1 MAIKLVELKQLG
13 KETNETI
20 ISAKNEWISFLD
32 FSAELYRYSTKNKV
46 YMYAQRPDATAV
58 ASSKTWNNR
67 MMRWIKKGSK
77 GIGYIVHSNNRDHVE
92 YVFDISDT
100 MGIKG
105 LSGIEPHK
113 WRMNSDDRDQSVP
126 YLIERYHPTLE
137 TVNTPTLKDAV
148 NGYVNDYCNEIRED
162 GDFSN
167 ETQYLIGSEDQWKEF
182 ENELS
187 RLIASSSAYLIGRRC
202 GFEKDEL
209 ESLAE
214 DIDISVFEKYNTDSE
229 MLLNKVGSHIDDIS
243 TDFLRDLGTWVD
255 KKHEREKR
263 NEQRQNSIH
272 KSRGL
277 LSSES
282 GDGRTKLSSEQVRG
296 NALSVD
302 DGTHEADGRNSELQM
317 RDERTSGSDQQTGS
331 RNDGTADEQNDEREW
346 SNRRTESSES
356 DAVAEQV
363 YGDSERSGEDRTG
376 SDSLQILEEPETVNQ
391 LEEVDSQVL
400 IEQFSLFAEDG
411 DTEEKQIEAVRQQA
425 SESIED
431 PLAFLISDKLVEK
444 LLVKITSENKAVRD
458 GVAGRLVVNLSD
470 DEFAESLKSHVGKAY
485 ILNGIGFSVKGR
497 EESEGTYY
505 SLYFAD
511 EGIKIGRG
519 KSSENNYDR
528 LVSWIDAAVMIKGLY
543 SSGRWTTDAVIKSA
557 LTQARMNVAHSI
569 ANTFKES
576 EVFVHIPKDIL
587 EVEDLVMHSWK
598 NKAVAK
604 SISQGLDRVIER
616 GKSPYNEFAKGYKKD
631 YLQLFGDE
639 IIILQNN
646 SELVDTYEI
655 KSSFITD
662 DVCNQIIADYMHP
675 TRANGKFILQEMI
688 EDGREQSAINN
699 KIQAL
704 YGGETNNLF
713 TNVLFMT
720 GLQIKVPFTDDIRIL
735 DWNDVSDRIRTLI
748 EEDKWLDSEEKIQYQ
763 KWHENRERENFFE
776 ELVIDGNRCNQIDT
790 WESDNHTY
798 VIGNSIDDTDFY
810 FASVSGIEGDLI
822 QGSATFEYDRQPS
835 RERVESDY
843 IDLMAERDIDA
854 HEAEFGADGSR
865 NFPHREENRE
875 QIPQDVIDDEL
886 CSGSNFVNGKKRI
899 YEQFQKGMS
908 DKENADFLKH
918 EYGIGGS
925 SIIANHHDYEQNHD
939 SKGILII
946 KKSQDSFEER
956 ARLLLNW
963 GNVAVRIKE
972 LINLGLYASEEEIA
986 TWAERP
992 SEDVKQISVE
1002 EDVSD
1007 TDFINDEITVDSQA
1021 FSNSN
1026 EAIFRFANNC
1036 DLYLA
1041 RNDDEYTY
1049 TIYYNGIEIFS
1060 ASDSVD
1066 ETNEDAYDEVYD
1078 IRKEHIKILGSV
1090 MESCVYGKMDID
1102 IWLNNF
1108 KTCQQSEDKKNFEN
1122 LKYDIVAYSELEKGD
1137 LIKDIGSEDD
1147 HIWEVTEI
1155 NDTEIALK
1163 DLDAE
1168 TFGGILAGVSRSLI
1182 YNGWQNIPARRI
1194 LQNDNVIDVQA
1205 NEVDAALNSSNE
1217 EYTPVEETENEIL
1230 PQEQIEI
1237 TKVDQP
1243 VPSKVNY
1250 EITDELLGVGDK
1262 RTKYQWNAEA
1272 IKTLKKIES
1281 EGRSA
1286 TEEEQKI
1293 LSKYVGWG
1301 GLSEVFDPSKKS
1313 WNREYKELQNI
1324 LTDSEYSAASE
1335 STLTA
1340 YYTQPVVIKAIYE
1353 ALHNMG
1359 FEKGNILEPSM
1370 GTGNFFGLLPKEFEK
1385 SKLYGVEKD
1394 SLTGR
1399 IAQQLYPNATVKV
1412 CGYEESN
1419 YSDSFFDVA
1428 VGNVPFGN
1436 FQVYDRQYNKLH
1448 FMIHD
1453 YFFAKTVDQLRT
1465 GGIMAFITSSGTMDK
1480 ENSTARKYLAERCDL
1495 LGAIRLPNNAFKANA
1510 GTEVTSDIIF
1520 LKKRETLNP
1529 NIESWVDV
1537 STERNGLTYN
1547 SYFVEHPEM
1556 VLGTIKEVSG
1566 QFGMTLTCEPNT
1578 ETSLEEQLRSAI
1590 KNING
1595 SYEETV
1601 LTTNDNDLD
1610 NVDETVHT
1618 IPADD
1623 NVQNFSF
1630 CEKEGKLYYRKDS
1643 VMEEWKGNKTAEER
1657 IRGLIKVRD
1666 AVKELI
1672 EAQVENID
1680 DEGLKK
1686 YQEVLNTEYDTYTK
1700 KYGLLSSVG
1709 NRNAFKED
1717 ANYPL
1722 LLSLENLDDDG
1733 NLVSKADL
1741 FTKRTISRYEPVTS
1755 CETSNEAMILS
1766 LNEKAQIDL
1775 EYMSQLC
1782 GKSEETMIEDLKGI
1796 IYQDPKTK
1804 KWQTKDEYLSGN
1816 IKEKLS
1822 MAQYYAESDEKWQAN
1837 VDALEKAM
1845 PKRVE
1850 AAELEVKLGATWVDD
1865 RYYTEF
1871 LHEKLNA
1878 MSWQRLDVTY
1888 SEISNEFVVD
1898 GFRRGD
1904 ALYTATYG
1912 TGRMNAVDVFEN
1924 AINFKSPKV
1933 YDKVDDRSIFNAK
1946 ETMLINQKMNMFRQ
1960 EFKDWIFADQE
1971 RRDRLVDKYNERFNT
1986 TRPREYDGS
1995 HLIFPNMNPSIK
2007 LRPHQLDAAAH
2018 VLYGDNTMLAHV
2030 VGAGKTYEMIASCME
2045 SERLGLS
2052 QKALFVVPNHLTE
2065 QWGADFLKLYPS
2077 AKVLVAKKTDFTPQ
2091 NRKAFC
2097 ARIATGNYDAIIIG
2111 HTQFERIPLS
2121 NERQESYLRAQIDE
2135 ITNAIQSES
2144 SPYGGKKASV
2154 KALERTKRGIER
2166 RLKKLLDTKKDQI
2179 VTFEQLG
2186 IDRLFVDEAHNYKN
2200 GFLYTKMQN
2209 VAGINNSESNK
2220 ASDMLLKCRY
2230 MDEKTGGK
2238 GIVFATGTPIS
2249 NSMTELYIM
2258 QNYLQHDLLK
2268 RMHISSFDEWA
2279 SVFGETETGIELAP
2293 EGTGYRM
2300 KTRFS
2305 KFYNIPELMSVVKE
2319 SFDIKTSD
2327 QLKLPVPDAEYTN
2340 VELLPSEFQNIYV
2353 KDLADRAEAV
2363 RNGSVDNSIDNMLK
2377 ITNDGRKIALD
2388 QRMIDASTGDYEDSK
2403 VDACAENAYAIYE
2416 KTRDQ
2421 KSAQV
2426 IFCDLST
2433 PKADGTFNVYDE
2445 MKKKLI
2451 EKGVKEEEIE
2461 FIHSADTEKKKT
2473 ELFRKVNTGDVR
2485 ILIGSTAKMGAGTNI
2500 QNKLIALHHLDIG
2513 WRPSDLEQREGR
2525 IIRQGNENEKVY
2537 IYRYV
2542 TKNTFDAY
2550 MWQLIENKQK
2560 FISQIMTSKSPAR
2573 TCNDVD
2579 ETALSYAEVKA
2590 LATGNPLIKEKM
2602 EIDVDVEKLKLL
2614 KKSFQQAK
2622 WQMESEVKSRYPVEI
2637 AQRTQTV
2644 EDIRCDLN
2652 AYRKFKDNN
2661 EDFEITLL
2669 DRKYTDKEEAG
2680 TEIIKICDSFG
2691 LQIEG
2696 HWQQIGSYHGFDVA
2710 VKSSTYGEGFSYSV
2724 GLQGKKFYNGQL
2736 NRRSKKE
2743 NISRIDSIFETIETR
2758 MNSEKKLLTEAEH
2771 NLEVARIEVTKPF
2784 AQEEELQKK
2793 LARQV
2798 ELNDLLSMDNTS
2810 EEESQDEE
2818 PKALD
2823 LIESH
2828 QFEADD
2834 DDATVEFENM
2844 ILYVTR
2850 TEQDEAKVD
2859 YFVNDRES
2867 GCMTDC
2873 GSWFDDCNVTADL
2886 KEAVKSVIKDK
2897 DITEQILSVNDG
2909 DRFEEITGTLPV
2921 RQSGGQSM

>member
-20 ISAKNEWISFLD
+20 TSEKNEWISFLD

-137 TVNTPTLKDAV
+137 TENTPTLKDAV

-167 ETQYLIGSEDQWKEF
+167 ETQYLIGKEEQWKEF

-202 GFEKDEL
+202 GFDKEEL
-209 ESLAE
+209 DSLAD

-272 KSRGL
+272 ESRGL

-296 NALSVD
+296 NALPVD

-317 RDERTSGSDQQTGS
+317 RDERTSGSDQQTG
-331 RNDGTADEQNDEREW
+331 RQNDGTADEQNDEREW
-346 SNRRTESSES
+346 SNRRTEGSGS

-376 SDSLQILEEPETVNQ
+376 SDSIQILEEPETVNQ

-400 IEQFSLFAEDG
+400 IEQFSLFSEDG
-411 DTEEKQIEAVRQQA
+411 DTEEKQIETVRQQA

-431 PLAFLISDKLVEK
+431 PLAFLISDELVEK

-458 GVAGRLVVNLSD
+458 GVAGRLVLNLSD

-497 EESEGTYY
+497 EEREGTYY
-505 SLYFAD
+505 SLFFAD

-528 LVSWIDAAVMIKGLY
+528 LVSWSDAAVMIKGLY

-576 EVFVHIPKDIL
+576 EVFAHIPKDIL

-655 KSSFITD
+655 KSSFVTD

-688 EDGREQSAINN
+688 EDGRKQSAINN

-776 ELVIDGNRCNQIDT
+776 EVVIDGNRCNQIDT

-875 QIPQDVIDDEL
+875 QIPQDVIDDLL
-886 CSGSNFVNGKKRI
+886 CSGSGFENGKKRI
-899 YEQFQKGMS
+899 FEQFKKGMS
-908 DKENADFLKH
+908 AKENADFLKH
-918 EYGIGGS
+918 EYGIGGAS
-925 SIIANHHDYEQNHD
+925 YIDNHDDYEQNHD
-939 SKGILII
+939 AKGILII

-1002 EDVSD
+1002 EDASD

-1078 IRKEHIKILGSV
+1078 IRKEHIKILDSV
-1090 MESCVYGKMDID
+1090 MESCAYGKMDID

-1108 KTCQQSEDKKNFEN
+1108 KACQQSEEKKNFEN

-1205 NEVDAALNSSNE
+1205 NEIDASLNSSNE

-1243 VPSKVNY
+1243 VPSKINY
-1250 EITDELLGVGDK
+1250 EITNELLGVGDK
-1262 RTKYQWNAEA
+1262 RTKYQWNADA

-1301 GLSEVFDPSKKS
+1301 GLSEVFDPSKTS

-1340 YYTQPVVIKAIYE
+1340 YYTQPVVITAIYE

-1537 STERNGLTYN
+1537 STDRNGLTYN
-1547 SYFVEHPEM
+1547 SYFVDHPEM
-1556 VLGTIKEVSG
+1556 VLGTMKEVSG
-1566 QFGMTLTCEPNT
+1566 QFGMTLTCEPDT

-1630 CEKEGKLYYRKDS
+1630 CEKDGKLYYRKDS

-1680 DEGLKK
+1680 DEGLKQ

-1700 KYGLLSSVG
+1700 KYGLLSSAG

-1960 EFKDWIFADQE
+1960 EFKDWIFADQD
-1971 RRDRLVDKYNERFNT
+1971 RRDKLVDKYNERFNT

-2007 LRPHQLDAAAH
+2007 LRPHQLDAVAH

-2097 ARIATGNYDAIIIG
+2097 ARIATGNYDAVIIG

-2144 SPYGGKKASV
+2144 SPYGGQKASV

-2209 VAGINNSESNK
+2209 VAGINNTESNK

-2403 VDACAENAYAIYE
+2403 VEACAENAYAIYE

-2622 WQMESEVKSRYPVEI
+2622 WQMESEIKSRYPVEI

-2644 EDIRCDLN
+2644 EDICCDLN
-2652 AYRKFKDNN
+2652 AYRKFKDND

-2669 DRKYTDKEEAG
+2669 DRKYTNKEEAG
-2680 TEIIKICDSFG
+2680 AEIIKICDSFG

-2771 NLEVARIEVTKPF
+2771 NLEVARVEVTKPF

-2818 PKALD
+2818 PNAVD
-2823 LIESH
+2823 LFESH
-2828 QFEADD
+2828 QFEADVD
-2834 DDATVEFENM
+2834 DVTVEFENM
-2844 ILYVTR
+2844 ILYITR
-2850 TEQDEAKVD
+2850 TEQDAAKVD
-2859 YFVNDRES
+2859 YYINNKDT
-2867 GCMTDC
+2867 GCMEDC

-2886 KEAVKSVIKDK
+2886 KEAVKAVIKDK
-2897 DITEQILSVNDG
+2897 DITEQILSVNEG

>member
-20 ISAKNEWISFLD
+20 TSAKNEWISFLD

-137 TVNTPTLKDAV
+137 TENTPTLKDAV
-148 NGYVNDYCNEIRED
+148 NGYVNDYCEEIRED

-167 ETQYLIGSEDQWKEF
+167 ETQYLIGSENQWKEF

-202 GFEKDEL
+202 GFDKEEL
-209 ESLAE
+209 ESLAD

-272 KSRGL
+272 ESRGL

-296 NALSVD
+296 NALPVD

-317 RDERTSGSDQQTGS
+317 RDERTSGSDQQTGR

-346 SNRRTESSES
+346 SNRRTEGSES

-400 IEQFSLFAEDG
+400 IEQFSLFEEDG
-411 DTEEKQIEAVRQQA
+411 DTEEKQIETVRQQA

-431 PLAFLISDKLVEK
+431 PLAFLISDELVEK

-458 GVAGRLVVNLSD
+458 GVAGRLVLNLSD

-497 EESEGTYY
+497 EENEGTRY
-505 SLYFAD
+505 SLFFSD

-519 KSSENNYDR
+519 NSSENNYDR
-528 LVSWIDAAVMIKGLY
+528 LVSWSDAAVMIKDLY

-604 SISQGLDRVIER
+604 SISQGLDKVIEK

-763 KWHENRERENFFE
+763 KWHENRVTDNENKPWAKRPSAE
-776 ELVIDGNRCNQIDT
+776 T
-790 WESDNHTY
+790 ES
-798 VIGNSIDDTDFY
+798 SR
-810 FASVSGIEGDLI
+810 IE
-822 QGSATFEYDRQPS
+822 
-835 RERVESDY
+835 
-843 IDLMAERDIDA
+843 
-854 HEAEFGADGSR
+854 
-865 NFPHREENRE
+865 E
-875 QIPQDVIDDEL
+875 QIPQDVIDDL
-886 CSGSNFVNGKKRI
+886 LRSGSGFEKGKKRI
-899 YEQFQKGMS
+899 FEQFQKGMS

-918 EYGIGGS
+918 EYGIGGAS
-925 SIIANHHDYEQNHD
+925 YIDNHDDYEQNHD
-939 SKGILII
+939 AKGILII

-963 GNVAVRIKE
+963 RNVAVRIKE

-992 SEDVKQISVE
+992 SDAVEQITE

-1078 IRKEHIKILGSV
+1078 IRKDHIEILGSV
-1090 MESCVYGKMDID
+1090 MESCVYGKMDIG

-1108 KTCQQSEDKKNFEN
+1108 KTCQQSENKKNFEN

-1137 LIKDIGSEDD
+1137 LIKDIGSDDD
-1147 HIWEVTEI
+1147 HTWEVTEI
-1155 NDTEIALK
+1155 DDTEITLK
-1163 DLDAE
+1163 DIDAE

-1217 EYTPVEETENEIL
+1217 EYTPVEETESEIL

-1262 RTKYQWNAEA
+1262 RTKYQWNADA

-1301 GLSEVFDPSKKS
+1301 GLSEVFDPSKTS
-1313 WNREYKELQNI
+1313 WNSEYKELQNI

-1340 YYTQPVVIKAIYE
+1340 YYTQPVVVKAIYE

-1529 NIESWVDV
+1529 NIDSWVDV
-1537 STERNGLTYN
+1537 STDRNGLTYN
-1547 SYFVEHPEM
+1547 SYFVDHPEM
-1556 VLGTIKEVSG
+1556 VLGTMKEVSG
-1566 QFGMTLTCEPNT
+1566 QFGMTLTCEPDT

-1680 DEGLKK
+1680 DEGLKQH
-1686 YQEVLNTEYDTYTK
+1686 QEVLNTEYDTYTK
-1700 KYGLLSSVG
+1700 KYGLLSSAG

-1766 LNEKAQIDL
+1766 LNEKAKIDL

-1782 GKSEETMIEDLKGI
+1782 GRSEETMIEDLKGI

-1804 KWQTKDEYLSGN
+1804 EWQTKDEYLSGN

-1822 MAQYYAESDEKWQAN
+1822 MAQYYAESDEKWQEN

-1850 AAELEVKLGATWVDD
+1850 ASELEVKLGATWVDD

-2007 LRPHQLDAAAH
+2007 LRPHQLDAVAH

-2097 ARIATGNYDAIIIG
+2097 ARIATGNYDAVIIG

-2135 ITNAIQSES
+2135 ITNAIQSEC
-2144 SPYGGKKASV
+2144 SPFGGQKASV

-2209 VAGINNSESNK
+2209 VAGINNTESNK

-2268 RMHISSFDEWA
+2268 RLHISSFDEWA

-2327 QLKLPVPDAEYTN
+2327 QLELPVPDAEYTN

-2353 KDLADRAEAV
+2353 KNLADRAEAV
-2363 RNGSVDNSIDNMLK
+2363 RSGGVDNSIDNMLK

-2388 QRMIDASTGDYEDSK
+2388 QRMIDASAGDYENSK
-2403 VDACAENAYAIYE
+2403 VEACAENAYAIYE

-2421 KSAQV
+2421 RSAQV

-2433 PKADGTFNVYDE
+2433 PKADGSFNVYDE
-2445 MKKKLI
+2445 MKKKLT

-2473 ELFRKVNTGDVR
+2473 ELFRKVNTGEVR

-2622 WQMESEVKSRYPVEI
+2622 WQMESEIKSRYPVEI

-2644 EDIRCDLN
+2644 EDICCDLN
-2652 AYRKFKDNN
+2652 AYRKFKDND

-2669 DRKYTDKEEAG
+2669 DRKYTNKEEAG
-2680 TEIIKICDSFG
+2680 AEIIKICDSFG

-2710 VKSSTYGEGFSYSV
+2710 VKSSTYVEGFSYSV

-2743 NISRIDSIFETIETR
+2743 NISRIDSIFDTIETR
-2758 MNSEKKLLTEAEH
+2758 MNSEKRLLKEAEH

-2798 ELNDLLSMDNTS
+2798 ELNDLLSMENTS

-2818 PKALD
+2818 PKAID

-2834 DDATVEFENM
+2834 DDVTVEFEKM
-2844 ILYVTR
+2844 ILYLTR
-2850 TEQDEAKVD
+2850 TEEDPAKVD
-2859 YFVNDRES
+2859 YYFNDRET
-2867 GCMTDC
+2867 GCMKDC
-2873 GSWFDDCNVTADL
+2873 GSWFDDYYFSANL
-2886 KEAVKSVIKDK
+2886 KEAVKAVIKDK
-2897 DITEQILSVNDG
+2897 DITEQILSVNNG

>member
-20 ISAKNEWISFLD
+20 TSAKNEWISFLD

-167 ETQYLIGSEDQWKEF
+167 ETQYLIGSENQWKEF

-202 GFEKDEL
+202 GFDKEEL
-209 ESLAE
+209 DSLAD

-272 KSRGL
+272 ESRGL

-317 RDERTSGSDQQTGS
+317 RDERTSGSDQQTGR

-346 SNRRTESSES
+346 SNRGTEGSES

-400 IEQFSLFAEDG
+400 IEQFSLFEEDG
-411 DTEEKQIEAVRQQA
+411 DTEEKQIETVRQQA

-431 PLAFLISDKLVEK
+431 PLAFLISDELVEK
-444 LLVKITSENKAVRD
+444 FLVKITSENKAVRD
-458 GVAGRLVVNLSD
+458 GVAGRLVLNLSD

-497 EESEGTYY
+497 EESEGSYY
-505 SLYFAD
+505 SLFFAD

-528 LVSWIDAAVMIKGLY
+528 LVSWSDAAVMIKGLY

-576 EVFVHIPKDIL
+576 EVFAHIPKDIL

-688 EDGREQSAINN
+688 EDGREQEAINN

-704 YGGETNNLF
+704 YGGKTNNLF

-748 EEDKWLDSEEKIQYQ
+748 NEDRWLDSEEKIQYQ
-763 KWHENRERENFFE
+763 KWHENRFTDNENKPWAKRPSAE
-776 ELVIDGNRCNQIDT
+776 
-790 WESDNHTY
+790 
-798 VIGNSIDDTDFY
+798 TD
-810 FASVSGIEGDLI
+810 SSRIE
-822 QGSATFEYDRQPS
+822 
-835 RERVESDY
+835 
-843 IDLMAERDIDA
+843 
-854 HEAEFGADGSR
+854 
-865 NFPHREENRE
+865 E

-925 SIIANHHDYEQNHD
+925 SIIANHLDYSQDHDA
-939 SKGILII
+939 KGILIT
-946 KKSQDSFEER
+946 KRSEDSFDER

-963 GNVAVRIKE
+963 RNVAVRIKE

-986 TWAERP
+986 SWAERP
-992 SEDVKQISVE
+992 SEAVEQITE

-1007 TDFINDEITVDSQA
+1007 TDFINDEITVDSQS
-1021 FSNSN
+1021 FSNNN

-1194 LQNDNVIDVQA
+1194 LQNNNVIDVQA

-1262 RTKYQWNAEA
+1262 RTKYQWNADA
-1272 IKTLKKIES
+1272 VKTLKKIEK

-1301 GLSEVFDPSKKS
+1301 GLSEVFDPSKTS
-1313 WNREYKELQNI
+1313 WNREYKELQSI

-1370 GTGNFFGLLPKEFEK
+1370 GTGNFFGLLPKEFEN

-1537 STERNGLTYN
+1537 STDRNGLTYN
-1547 SYFVEHPEM
+1547 SYFVDHPEM
-1556 VLGTIKEVSG
+1556 VLGMMKEVSG
-1566 QFGMTLTCEPNT
+1566 QFGMTLTCEPDT

-1630 CEKEGKLYYRKDS
+1630 CEKDGKLYYRKDS

-1680 DEGLKK
+1680 DEGLKQ

-1700 KYGLLSSVG
+1700 KYGLLSSAG

-2007 LRPHQLDAAAH
+2007 LRPHQLDAVAH

-2097 ARIATGNYDAIIIG
+2097 ARIATGNYDAVIIG

-2144 SPYGGKKASV
+2144 SPFGGQKASV

-2209 VAGINNSESNK
+2209 VAGINNTESNK

-2622 WQMESEVKSRYPVEI
+2622 WQMESEIKSRYPVEI

-2644 EDIRCDLN
+2644 EDICCDLN
-2652 AYRKFKDNN
+2652 AYRKFKDND

-2669 DRKYTDKEEAG
+2669 DRKYTNKEEAG
-2680 TEIIKICDSFG
+2680 AEIIKICDSFG
-2691 LQIEG
+2691 LQIDG
-2696 HWQQIGSYHGFDVA
+2696 HWQQIGSYHGFEVA

-2771 NLEVARIEVTKPF
+2771 NLEVARVEVTKPF

-2818 PKALD
+2818 PNAVD

-2828 QFEADD
+2828 QFEADVD
-2834 DDATVEFENM
+2834 DVTIEFENM
-2844 ILYVTR
+2844 ILYITR
-2850 TEQDEAKVD
+2850 TEQDAAKVD
-2859 YFVNDRES
+2859 YYINNKDT
-2867 GCMTDC
+2867 GCMEDC

-2886 KEAVKSVIKDK
+2886 KEAVKAVIKGK
-2897 DITEQILSVNDG
+2897 DITEQILSVNEG

>member
-20 ISAKNEWISFLD
+20 TSAKNEWISFLD

-167 ETQYLIGSEDQWKEF
+167 ETQYLIGSENQWKEF

-202 GFEKDEL
+202 GFDNEEL
-209 ESLAE
+209 DSLAD

-272 KSRGL
+272 ESRGL

-296 NALSVD
+296 NALPVD

-317 RDERTSGSDQQTGS
+317 RDERTSGSDQQTG
-331 RNDGTADEQNDEREW
+331 RQNDGTADEQNDEREW
-346 SNRRTESSES
+346 SNRRTEGSES
-356 DAVAEQV
+356 DAVAKQV

-400 IEQFSLFAEDG
+400 IEQFSLFSEDG
-411 DTEEKQIEAVRQQA
+411 DTEEKQIETVRQQA

-431 PLAFLISDKLVEK
+431 PLAFLISDELVEK

-458 GVAGRLVVNLSD
+458 GVAGRLVLNLSD

-497 EESEGTYY
+497 EEREGTYY
-505 SLYFAD
+505 SLFFAD

-528 LVSWIDAAVMIKGLY
+528 LVSWSDAAVMIKGLY
-543 SSGRWTTDAVIKSA
+543 SSGRWTTDAVINSA

-576 EVFVHIPKDIL
+576 EVFAHIPKDIL

-646 SELVDTYEI
+646 SKLVDTYEI
-655 KSSFITD
+655 KSSFVTD

-776 ELVIDGNRCNQIDT
+776 EVVIDGNRCNQIDT

-875 QIPQDVIDDEL
+875 QIPQDVIDDLL
-886 CSGSNFVNGKKRI
+886 CSGSGFENGKKRI
-899 YEQFQKGMS
+899 FEQFKKGMS

-918 EYGIGGS
+918 EYGIGGAS
-925 SIIANHHDYEQNHD
+925 YIDNHDDYEQNHD
-939 SKGILII
+939 AKGILII

-1002 EDVSD
+1002 ED
-1007 TDFINDEITVDSQA
+1007 
-1021 FSNSN
+1021 
-1026 EAIFRFANNC
+1026 
-1036 DLYLA
+1036 
-1041 RNDDEYTY
+1041 
-1049 TIYYNGIEIFS
+1049 
-1060 ASDSVD
+1060 
-1066 ETNEDAYDEVYD
+1066 
-1078 IRKEHIKILGSV
+1078 
-1090 MESCVYGKMDID
+1090 
-1102 IWLNNF
+1102 
-1108 KTCQQSEDKKNFEN
+1108 
-1122 LKYDIVAYSELEKGD
+1122 
-1137 LIKDIGSEDD
+1137 
-1147 HIWEVTEI
+1147 
-1155 NDTEIALK
+1155 
-1163 DLDAE
+1163 
-1168 TFGGILAGVSRSLI
+1168 
-1182 YNGWQNIPARRI
+1182 
-1194 LQNDNVIDVQA
+1194 
-1205 NEVDAALNSSNE
+1205 AALNSSNE
-1217 EYTPVEETENEIL
+1217 DYTPVEETEIEIL

-1262 RTKYQWNAEA
+1262 RTKYQWNIDAV
-1272 IKTLKKIES
+1272 KTLKKIES

-1301 GLSEVFDPSKKS
+1301 GLSEVFDPSKTS

-1370 GTGNFFGLLPKEFEK
+1370 GTGNFFGLLPKAFEK

-1537 STERNGLTYN
+1537 STDRNGLTYN
-1547 SYFVEHPEM
+1547 SYFVDHPEM
-1556 VLGTIKEVSG
+1556 VLGTMKEVSG
-1566 QFGMTLTCEPNT
+1566 QFGMTLTCEPDT

-1630 CEKEGKLYYRKDS
+1630 CEKDGKLYYRKDS

-1672 EAQVENID
+1672 ETQVENID
-1680 DEGLKK
+1680 DEGLKQ

-1700 KYGLLSSVG
+1700 KYGLLSSAG

-2007 LRPHQLDAAAH
+2007 LRPHQLDAVAH

-2097 ARIATGNYDAIIIG
+2097 ARIATGNYDAVIIG

-2144 SPYGGKKASV
+2144 SPFGGQKASV

-2209 VAGINNSESNK
+2209 VAGINNTESNK

-2403 VDACAENAYAIYE
+2403 VEACAENAYAIYE

-2622 WQMESEVKSRYPVEI
+2622 WQMESEIKSRYPVEI

-2644 EDIRCDLN
+2644 EDICCDLN
-2652 AYRKFKDNN
+2652 AYRKFKDND

-2669 DRKYTDKEEAG
+2669 DRKYTNKEEAG
-2680 TEIIKICDSFG
+2680 AEIIKICDSFG

-2771 NLEVARIEVTKPF
+2771 NLEVARVEVTKPF

-2818 PKALD
+2818 PNAVD

-2828 QFEADD
+2828 QFEADVD
-2834 DDATVEFENM
+2834 DVTVEFENM
-2844 ILYVTR
+2844 ILYITR
-2850 TEQDEAKVD
+2850 TEQDAAKVD
-2859 YFVNDRES
+2859 YYINNKDT
-2867 GCMTDC
+2867 GCMEDC

-2886 KEAVKSVIKDK
+2886 KEAVKAVIKDK
-2897 DITEQILSVNDG
+2897 DITEQILSVNEG

>member
-20 ISAKNEWISFLD
+20 TSAKNEWISFLD

-137 TVNTPTLKDAV
+137 TENTPTLKDAV
-148 NGYVNDYCNEIRED
+148 NGYVNDYCEEIRED

-167 ETQYLIGSEDQWKEF
+167 ETQYLIGSENQWKEF

-202 GFEKDEL
+202 GFDKEEL
-209 ESLAE
+209 ESLAD

-272 KSRGL
+272 ESRGL

-296 NALSVD
+296 NALPVD

-317 RDERTSGSDQQTGS
+317 RDERTSGSDQQTGR

-346 SNRRTESSES
+346 SNRRTEGSES

-400 IEQFSLFAEDG
+400 IEQFSLFEEDG
-411 DTEEKQIEAVRQQA
+411 DTEEKQIETVRQQA

-431 PLAFLISDKLVEK
+431 PLAFLISDELVEK

-458 GVAGRLVVNLSD
+458 GVAGRLVLNLSD

-497 EESEGTYY
+497 EENEGTRY
-505 SLYFAD
+505 SLFFSD

-519 KSSENNYDR
+519 NSSENNYDR
-528 LVSWIDAAVMIKGLY
+528 LVSWSDAAVMIKDLY

-604 SISQGLDRVIER
+604 SISQGLDKVIEK

-763 KWHENRERENFFE
+763 KWHENRVTDNENKPWAKRPSAE
-776 ELVIDGNRCNQIDT
+776 T
-790 WESDNHTY
+790 ES
-798 VIGNSIDDTDFY
+798 SR
-810 FASVSGIEGDLI
+810 IE
-822 QGSATFEYDRQPS
+822 
-835 RERVESDY
+835 
-843 IDLMAERDIDA
+843 
-854 HEAEFGADGSR
+854 
-865 NFPHREENRE
+865 E
-875 QIPQDVIDDEL
+875 QIPQDVIDDL
-886 CSGSNFVNGKKRI
+886 LRSGSGFEKGKKRI
-899 YEQFQKGMS
+899 FEQFQKGMS

-918 EYGIGGS
+918 EYGIGGAS
-925 SIIANHHDYEQNHD
+925 YIDNHHDYSQDHD
-939 SKGILII
+939 AKGILIT
-946 KKSQDSFEER
+946 KGSQDSFEER
-956 ARLLLNW
+956 TRLLLNW
-963 GNVAVRIKE
+963 SNVAVRIKE
-972 LINLGLYASEEEIA
+972 LINLGLYAGEEEIA

-992 SEDVKQISVE
+992 SDAVEQITE

-1078 IRKEHIKILGSV
+1078 IRKDHIEILGSV

-1108 KTCQQSEDKKNFEN
+1108 KACQQSENKKNFEN

-1137 LIKDIGSEDD
+1137 LIKDIGSDDD
-1147 HIWEVTEI
+1147 HTWEVTEI
-1155 NDTEIALK
+1155 DDTEITLK
-1163 DLDAE
+1163 DIDAE

-1205 NEVDAALNSSNE
+1205 NEVDASLNSSNE

-1262 RTKYQWNAEA
+1262 RTKYQWNADA

-1301 GLSEVFDPSKKS
+1301 GLSEVFDPSKTS

-1537 STERNGLTYN
+1537 STDHNGLTYN
-1547 SYFVEHPEM
+1547 SYFVDHPEM
-1556 VLGTIKEVSG
+1556 VLGTMKEVSG
-1566 QFGMTLTCEPNT
+1566 QFGMTLTCEPDT

-1630 CEKEGKLYYRKDS
+1630 CEKDGKLYYRKDS

-1680 DEGLKK
+1680 DEGLKQ

-1700 KYGLLSSVG
+1700 KYGLLSSAG

-1804 KWQTKDEYLSGN
+1804 RWQTKDEYLSGN

-1822 MAQYYAESDEKWQAN
+1822 MAQYYAENDEKWQAN

-1850 AAELEVKLGATWVDD
+1850 ASELEVKLGATWVDD
-1865 RYYTEF
+1865 SYYTEF

-1960 EFKDWIFADQE
+1960 EFKDWIFADQD

-2007 LRPHQLDAAAH
+2007 LRPHQLDAVAH

-2097 ARIATGNYDAIIIG
+2097 ARIATGNYDAVIIG

-2144 SPYGGKKASV
+2144 SPFGGQKASV

-2209 VAGINNSESNK
+2209 VAGINNTESNK

-2327 QLKLPVPDAEYTN
+2327 QLELPVPDAEYTN

-2363 RNGSVDNSIDNMLK
+2363 RSGGVDNSIDNMLK

-2388 QRMIDASTGDYEDSK
+2388 QRMIDASAGDYENSK
-2403 VDACAENAYAIYE
+2403 VEACAENVYAIYE

-2421 KSAQV
+2421 RSAQV

-2433 PKADGTFNVYDE
+2433 PKADGSFNVYDE
-2445 MKKKLI
+2445 MKKKLT

-2622 WQMESEVKSRYPVEI
+2622 WQMESEIKSKYPVEI

-2652 AYRKFKDNN
+2652 AYRNFKDND

-2669 DRKYTDKEEAG
+2669 DRKYTNEEEAG
-2680 TEIIKICDSFG
+2680 AEIIKICDSFG

-2771 NLEVARIEVTKPF
+2771 NLEVARVEVTKPF

-2818 PKALD
+2818 PKAID

-2834 DDATVEFENM
+2834 DDVTVEFEKM
-2844 ILYVTR
+2844 ILYLTR
-2850 TEQDEAKVD
+2850 TEQDPAKVD
-2859 YFVNDRES
+2859 YYFNDRET
-2867 GCMTDC
+2867 GCMKDC
-2873 GSWFDDCNVTADL
+2873 GSWFDDYYFSANL
-2886 KEAVKSVIKDK
+2886 KEAVKCIIKDK
-2897 DITEQILSVNDG
+2897 DITEQILSVNNG

>member
-20 ISAKNEWISFLD
+20 TSAKNEWISFLN

-137 TVNTPTLKDAV
+137 TENTPTLKDAV

-167 ETQYLIGSEDQWKEF
+167 ETQYLIGKEEQWKEF

-202 GFEKDEL
+202 GFDKEEL
-209 ESLAE
+209 DSLAD

-296 NALSVD
+296 NALPVD

-317 RDERTSGSDQQTGS
+317 RDERTSGSDQQTGR

-346 SNRRTESSES
+346 SNRKTESSES

-376 SDSLQILEEPETVNQ
+376 SDSIQILEEPETVNQ

-400 IEQFSLFAEDG
+400 IEQFSLFSEDG
-411 DTEEKQIEAVRQQA
+411 DTEEKQIETVRQQA

-431 PLAFLISDKLVEK
+431 PLAFLISDELVEK

-458 GVAGRLVVNLSD
+458 GVAGRLVLNLSD

-505 SLYFAD
+505 SLFFAD

-528 LVSWIDAAVMIKGLY
+528 LVSWSDAAVMIKGLY

-576 EVFVHIPKDIL
+576 EVFAHIPKDIL

-655 KSSFITD
+655 KSSFVTD

-776 ELVIDGNRCNQIDT
+776 EVVIDGNRCNQIDT

-810 FASVSGIEGDLI
+810 YASVSGIAGDLI

-875 QIPQDVIDDEL
+875 QIPQDVIDDLL
-886 CSGSNFVNGKKRI
+886 CSGSGFEKGKKRI
-899 YEQFQKGMS
+899 FEQFKKGMS
-908 DKENADFLKH
+908 DKENAYFLKH
-918 EYGIGGS
+918 EYGIGGAS
-925 SIIANHHDYEQNHD
+925 YIDNHDDYEQNHD
-939 SKGILII
+939 AKGILII

-1002 EDVSD
+1002 EDASD

-1495 LGAIRLPNNAFKANA
+1495 LGAVRLPNNAFKANA

-1537 STERNGLTYN
+1537 STDHNGLTYN
-1547 SYFVEHPEM
+1547 SYFVDHPEM
-1556 VLGTIKEVSG
+1556 VLGKMKEVSG
-1566 QFGMTLTCEPNT
+1566 QFGMTLTCEPDT

-1595 SYEETV
+1595 RYEETV
-1601 LTTNDNDLD
+1601 LSTNDNDLD

-1630 CEKEGKLYYRKDS
+1630 CEKDGKLYYRKDS

-1680 DEGLKK
+1680 DEGLKQ

-1775 EYMSQLC
+1775 EYMSKLC

-1804 KWQTKDEYLSGN
+1804 RWQTKDEYLSGN

-1822 MAQYYAESDEKWQAN
+1822 MAQYYAESDEKWQEN

-1850 AAELEVKLGATWVDD
+1850 ASELEVKLGATWVDD

-1960 EFKDWIFADQE
+1960 EFKDWIFADQD

-2007 LRPHQLDAAAH
+2007 LRPHQLDAVAH

-2097 ARIATGNYDAIIIG
+2097 ARIATGNYDAVIIG

-2144 SPYGGKKASV
+2144 SPFGGQKASV

-2209 VAGINNSESNK
+2209 VAGINNTESNK

-2363 RNGSVDNSIDNMLK
+2363 RSGGVDNSIDNMLK

-2388 QRMIDASTGDYEDSK
+2388 QRMIDASAGDYENSK
-2403 VDACAENAYAIYE
+2403 VEACAENAYAIYE

-2421 KSAQV
+2421 RSAQV

-2433 PKADGTFNVYDE
+2433 PKADGSFNVYDE
-2445 MKKKLI
+2445 MKKKLT

-2622 WQMESEVKSRYPVEI
+2622 WQMESEIKSRYPVEI

-2644 EDIRCDLN
+2644 EDICCDLN
-2652 AYRKFKDNN
+2652 AYRKFKDND

-2669 DRKYTDKEEAG
+2669 DRKYTNKEEAG
-2680 TEIIKICDSFG
+2680 AEIIKICDSFG

-2771 NLEVARIEVTKPF
+2771 NLEVARVEVTKPF

-2818 PKALD
+2818 PNAVD

-2828 QFEADD
+2828 QFEADVD
-2834 DDATVEFENM
+2834 DVTVEFENM
-2844 ILYVTR
+2844 ILYITR
-2850 TEQDEAKVD
+2850 TEQDAAKVD
-2859 YFVNDRES
+2859 YYINNKDT
-2867 GCMTDC
+2867 GCMEDC

-2886 KEAVKSVIKDK
+2886 KEAVKAVIKDK
-2897 DITEQILSVNDG
+2897 DITEQILSVNEG

>member
-20 ISAKNEWISFLD
+20 TSAKNEWISFLD

-113 WRMNSDDRDQSVP
+113 WRMNSDDRYQSVP

-167 ETQYLIGSEDQWKEF
+167 ETQYLIGSENQWKEF

-202 GFEKDEL
+202 GFDNEEL
-209 ESLAE
+209 DSLAD

-296 NALSVD
+296 NALPVD

-317 RDERTSGSDQQTGS
+317 RDERTSGSDQQTGR

-346 SNRRTESSES
+346 SNRRTEGSES
-356 DAVAEQV
+356 DAVAKQV

-400 IEQFSLFAEDG
+400 IEQFSLFSEDG
-411 DTEEKQIEAVRQQA
+411 DTEEKQIETVRQQA

-431 PLAFLISDKLVEK
+431 PLAFLISDELVEK

-458 GVAGRLVVNLSD
+458 GVAGRLVLNLSD

-497 EESEGTYY
+497 EEREGTYY
-505 SLYFAD
+505 SLFFAD

-528 LVSWIDAAVMIKGLY
+528 LVSWSDAAVMIKGLY

-604 SISQGLDRVIER
+604 SISQGLDKVIER

-655 KSSFITD
+655 KSSFVTD

-776 ELVIDGNRCNQIDT
+776 EVVIDGNRCNQIDT

-875 QIPQDVIDDEL
+875 QIPQDVIDDLL
-886 CSGSNFVNGKKRI
+886 CSGSGFENGKKRI
-899 YEQFQKGMS
+899 FEQFKKGMS

-918 EYGIGGS
+918 EYGIGGAS
-925 SIIANHHDYEQNHD
+925 YIDNHDDYEQNHD
-939 SKGILII
+939 AKGILII

-1002 EDVSD
+1002 ED
-1007 TDFINDEITVDSQA
+1007 
-1021 FSNSN
+1021 
-1026 EAIFRFANNC
+1026 
-1036 DLYLA
+1036 
-1041 RNDDEYTY
+1041 
-1049 TIYYNGIEIFS
+1049 
-1060 ASDSVD
+1060 
-1066 ETNEDAYDEVYD
+1066 
-1078 IRKEHIKILGSV
+1078 
-1090 MESCVYGKMDID
+1090 
-1102 IWLNNF
+1102 
-1108 KTCQQSEDKKNFEN
+1108 
-1122 LKYDIVAYSELEKGD
+1122 
-1137 LIKDIGSEDD
+1137 
-1147 HIWEVTEI
+1147 
-1155 NDTEIALK
+1155 
-1163 DLDAE
+1163 
-1168 TFGGILAGVSRSLI
+1168 
-1182 YNGWQNIPARRI
+1182 
-1194 LQNDNVIDVQA
+1194 
-1205 NEVDAALNSSNE
+1205 AALNSSNE
-1217 EYTPVEETENEIL
+1217 DYTPVEETEIEIL

-1262 RTKYQWNAEA
+1262 RTKYQWNIDAV
-1272 IKTLKKIES
+1272 KTLKKIES

-1301 GLSEVFDPSKKS
+1301 GLSEVFDPSKTS

-1370 GTGNFFGLLPKEFEK
+1370 GTGNFFGLLPKAFEK

-1537 STERNGLTYN
+1537 STDRNGLTYN
-1547 SYFVEHPEM
+1547 SYFVDHPEM
-1556 VLGTIKEVSG
+1556 VLGTMKEVSG
-1566 QFGMTLTCEPNT
+1566 QFGMTLTCEPDT

-1630 CEKEGKLYYRKDS
+1630 CEKDGKLYYRKDS

-1672 EAQVENID
+1672 ETQVENID
-1680 DEGLKK
+1680 DEGLKQ

-1700 KYGLLSSVG
+1700 KYGLLSSAG

-1878 MSWQRLDVTY
+1878 MSWQSLDVTY

-2007 LRPHQLDAAAH
+2007 LRPHQLDAVAH

-2097 ARIATGNYDAIIIG
+2097 ARIATGNYDAVIIG

-2144 SPYGGKKASV
+2144 SPFGGQKASV

-2209 VAGINNSESNK
+2209 VAGINNTESNK

-2403 VDACAENAYAIYE
+2403 VEACAENAYAIYE

-2622 WQMESEVKSRYPVEI
+2622 WQMESEIKSRYPVEI

-2644 EDIRCDLN
+2644 EDICCDLN
-2652 AYRKFKDNN
+2652 AYRKFKDND

-2669 DRKYTDKEEAG
+2669 DRKYTNKEEAG
-2680 TEIIKICDSFG
+2680 AEIIKICDSFG

-2771 NLEVARIEVTKPF
+2771 NLEVARVEVTKPF

-2818 PKALD
+2818 PNAVD

-2828 QFEADD
+2828 QFEADVD
-2834 DDATVEFENM
+2834 DVTVEFENM
-2844 ILYVTR
+2844 ILYITR
-2850 TEQDEAKVD
+2850 TEQDAAKVD
-2859 YFVNDRES
+2859 YYINNKDT
-2867 GCMTDC
+2867 GCMEDC

-2886 KEAVKSVIKDK
+2886 KEAVKAVIKDK
-2897 DITEQILSVNDG
+2897 DITEQILSVNEG

>member
-20 ISAKNEWISFLD
+20 TSAKNEWISFLD

-167 ETQYLIGSEDQWKEF
+167 ETQYLIGSENQWKEF

-202 GFEKDEL
+202 GFDNEEL
-209 ESLAE
+209 DSLAD

-272 KSRGL
+272 ESRGL

-296 NALSVD
+296 NALPVD

-317 RDERTSGSDQQTGS
+317 RDERTSGSDQQTG
-331 RNDGTADEQNDEREW
+331 RQNDGTADEQNDEREW
-346 SNRRTESSES
+346 SNRRTEGSES
-356 DAVAEQV
+356 DAVAKQV

-400 IEQFSLFAEDG
+400 IEQFSLFSEDG
-411 DTEEKQIEAVRQQA
+411 DTEEKQIETVRQQA

-431 PLAFLISDKLVEK
+431 PLAFLISDELVEK

-458 GVAGRLVVNLSD
+458 GVAGRLVLNLSD

-497 EESEGTYY
+497 EEREGTYY
-505 SLYFAD
+505 SLFFAD

-528 LVSWIDAAVMIKGLY
+528 LVSWSDAAVMIKGLY
-543 SSGRWTTDAVIKSA
+543 SSGRWTTDAVINSA

-576 EVFVHIPKDIL
+576 EVFAHIPKDIL

-655 KSSFITD
+655 KSSFVTD

-776 ELVIDGNRCNQIDT
+776 EVVIDGNRCNQIDT

-875 QIPQDVIDDEL
+875 QIPQDVIDDLL
-886 CSGSNFVNGKKRI
+886 CSGSGFENGKKRI
-899 YEQFQKGMS
+899 FEQFKKGMS

-918 EYGIGGS
+918 EYGIGGAS
-925 SIIANHHDYEQNHD
+925 YIDNHDDYEQNHD
-939 SKGILII
+939 AKGILII

-1002 EDVSD
+1002 ED
-1007 TDFINDEITVDSQA
+1007 
-1021 FSNSN
+1021 
-1026 EAIFRFANNC
+1026 
-1036 DLYLA
+1036 
-1041 RNDDEYTY
+1041 
-1049 TIYYNGIEIFS
+1049 
-1060 ASDSVD
+1060 
-1066 ETNEDAYDEVYD
+1066 
-1078 IRKEHIKILGSV
+1078 
-1090 MESCVYGKMDID
+1090 
-1102 IWLNNF
+1102 
-1108 KTCQQSEDKKNFEN
+1108 
-1122 LKYDIVAYSELEKGD
+1122 
-1137 LIKDIGSEDD
+1137 
-1147 HIWEVTEI
+1147 
-1155 NDTEIALK
+1155 
-1163 DLDAE
+1163 
-1168 TFGGILAGVSRSLI
+1168 
-1182 YNGWQNIPARRI
+1182 
-1194 LQNDNVIDVQA
+1194 
-1205 NEVDAALNSSNE
+1205 AALNSSNE
-1217 EYTPVEETENEIL
+1217 DYTPVEETEIEIL

-1262 RTKYQWNAEA
+1262 RTKYQWNIDAV
-1272 IKTLKKIES
+1272 KTLKKIES

-1301 GLSEVFDPSKKS
+1301 GLSEVFDPSKTS

-1370 GTGNFFGLLPKEFEK
+1370 GTGNFFGLLPKAFEK

-1537 STERNGLTYN
+1537 STDRNGLTYN
-1547 SYFVEHPEM
+1547 SYFVDHPEM
-1556 VLGTIKEVSG
+1556 VLGTMKEVSG
-1566 QFGMTLTCEPNT
+1566 QFGMTLTCEPDT

-1630 CEKEGKLYYRKDS
+1630 CEKDGKLYYRKDS

-1672 EAQVENID
+1672 ETQVENID
-1680 DEGLKK
+1680 DEGLKQ

-1700 KYGLLSSVG
+1700 KYGLLSSAG

-2007 LRPHQLDAAAH
+2007 LRPHQLDAVAH

-2097 ARIATGNYDAIIIG
+2097 ARIATGNYDAVIIG

-2144 SPYGGKKASV
+2144 SPFGGQKASV

-2209 VAGINNSESNK
+2209 VAGINNTESNK

-2403 VDACAENAYAIYE
+2403 VEACAENAYAIYE

-2622 WQMESEVKSRYPVEI
+2622 WQMESEIKSRYPVEI

-2644 EDIRCDLN
+2644 EDICCDLN
-2652 AYRKFKDNN
+2652 AYRKFKDND

-2669 DRKYTDKEEAG
+2669 DRKYTNKEEAG
-2680 TEIIKICDSFG
+2680 AEIIKICDSFG

-2771 NLEVARIEVTKPF
+2771 NLEVARVEVTKPF

-2818 PKALD
+2818 PNAVD

-2828 QFEADD
+2828 QFEADVD
-2834 DDATVEFENM
+2834 DVTVEFENM
-2844 ILYVTR
+2844 ILYITR
-2850 TEQDEAKVD
+2850 TEQDAAKVD
-2859 YFVNDRES
+2859 YYINNKDT
-2867 GCMTDC
+2867 GCMEDC

-2886 KEAVKSVIKDK
+2886 KEAVKAVIKDK
-2897 DITEQILSVNDG
+2897 DITEQILSVNEG

>member
-20 ISAKNEWISFLD
+20 TSAKNEWISFLD

-167 ETQYLIGSEDQWKEF
+167 ETQYLIGSENQWKEF

-202 GFEKDEL
+202 GFDNEEL
-209 ESLAE
+209 DSLAD

-272 KSRGL
+272 ESRGL

-296 NALSVD
+296 NALPVD

-317 RDERTSGSDQQTGS
+317 RDERTSGSDQQTG
-331 RNDGTADEQNDEREW
+331 RQNDGTADEQNDEREW
-346 SNRRTESSES
+346 SNRRTEGSES
-356 DAVAEQV
+356 DAVAKQV

-400 IEQFSLFAEDG
+400 IEQFSLFSEDG
-411 DTEEKQIEAVRQQA
+411 DTEEKQIETVRQQA

-431 PLAFLISDKLVEK
+431 PLAFLISDELVEK

-458 GVAGRLVVNLSD
+458 GVAGRLVLNLSD

-497 EESEGTYY
+497 EEREGTYY
-505 SLYFAD
+505 SLFFAD

-528 LVSWIDAAVMIKGLY
+528 LVSWSDAAVMIKGLY
-543 SSGRWTTDAVIKSA
+543 SSGRWTTDAVINSA

-576 EVFVHIPKDIL
+576 EVFAHIPKDIL

-655 KSSFITD
+655 KSSFVTD

-776 ELVIDGNRCNQIDT
+776 EVVIDGNRCNQIDT

-875 QIPQDVIDDEL
+875 QIPQDVIDDLL
-886 CSGSNFVNGKKRI
+886 CSGSGFENGKKRI
-899 YEQFQKGMS
+899 FEQFKKGMS

-918 EYGIGGS
+918 EYGIGGAS
-925 SIIANHHDYEQNHD
+925 YIDNHDDYEQNHD
-939 SKGILII
+939 AKGILII

-1002 EDVSD
+1002 ED
-1007 TDFINDEITVDSQA
+1007 
-1021 FSNSN
+1021 
-1026 EAIFRFANNC
+1026 
-1036 DLYLA
+1036 
-1041 RNDDEYTY
+1041 
-1049 TIYYNGIEIFS
+1049 
-1060 ASDSVD
+1060 
-1066 ETNEDAYDEVYD
+1066 
-1078 IRKEHIKILGSV
+1078 
-1090 MESCVYGKMDID
+1090 
-1102 IWLNNF
+1102 
-1108 KTCQQSEDKKNFEN
+1108 
-1122 LKYDIVAYSELEKGD
+1122 
-1137 LIKDIGSEDD
+1137 
-1147 HIWEVTEI
+1147 
-1155 NDTEIALK
+1155 
-1163 DLDAE
+1163 
-1168 TFGGILAGVSRSLI
+1168 
-1182 YNGWQNIPARRI
+1182 
-1194 LQNDNVIDVQA
+1194 
-1205 NEVDAALNSSNE
+1205 AALNSSNE
-1217 EYTPVEETENEIL
+1217 DYTPVEETEIEIL

-1262 RTKYQWNAEA
+1262 RTKYQWNIDAV
-1272 IKTLKKIES
+1272 KTLKKIES

-1301 GLSEVFDPSKKS
+1301 GLSEVFDPSKTS

-1370 GTGNFFGLLPKEFEK
+1370 GTGNFFGLLPKAFEK

-1537 STERNGLTYN
+1537 STDRNGLTYN
-1547 SYFVEHPEM
+1547 SYFVDHPEM
-1556 VLGTIKEVSG
+1556 VLGTMKEVSG
-1566 QFGMTLTCEPNT
+1566 QFGMTLTCEPDT

-1630 CEKEGKLYYRKDS
+1630 CEKDGKLYYRKDS

-1672 EAQVENID
+1672 ETQVENID
-1680 DEGLKK
+1680 DEGLKQ

-1700 KYGLLSSVG
+1700 KYGLLSSAG

-2007 LRPHQLDAAAH
+2007 LRPHQLDAVAH

-2097 ARIATGNYDAIIIG
+2097 ARIATGDYDAVIIG

-2144 SPYGGKKASV
+2144 SPFGGQKASV

-2209 VAGINNSESNK
+2209 VAGINNTESNK

-2403 VDACAENAYAIYE
+2403 VEACAENAYAIYE

-2622 WQMESEVKSRYPVEI
+2622 WQMESEIKSRYPVEI

-2644 EDIRCDLN
+2644 EDICCDLN
-2652 AYRKFKDNN
+2652 AYRKFKDND

-2669 DRKYTDKEEAG
+2669 DRKYTNKEEAG
-2680 TEIIKICDSFG
+2680 AEIIKICDSFG

-2771 NLEVARIEVTKPF
+2771 NLEVARVEVTKPF

-2818 PKALD
+2818 PNAVD

-2828 QFEADD
+2828 QFEADVD
-2834 DDATVEFENM
+2834 DVTVEFENM
-2844 ILYVTR
+2844 ILYITR
-2850 TEQDEAKVD
+2850 TEQDAAKVD
-2859 YFVNDRES
+2859 YYINNKDT
-2867 GCMTDC
+2867 GCMEDC

-2886 KEAVKSVIKDK
+2886 KEAVKAVIKDK
-2897 DITEQILSVNDG
+2897 DITEQILSVNEG

>member
-20 ISAKNEWISFLD
+20 TSAKNEWISFLD

-77 GIGYIVHSNNRDHVE
+77 GIGYIVHSNNSDHVE

-137 TVNTPTLKDAV
+137 TESTPTLKDAV
-148 NGYVNDYCNEIRED
+148 NGYVNDYCEEIRED

-167 ETQYLIGSEDQWKEF
+167 ETQYLIGSENQWKEF

-296 NALSVD
+296 NALPVD

-317 RDERTSGSDQQTGS
+317 RDERTSGSDQQTGR

-346 SNRRTESSES
+346 SNRRTEGSES

-376 SDSLQILEEPETVNQ
+376 SDSIQILEEPETVNQ

-400 IEQFSLFAEDG
+400 IEQFSLFSEDG
-411 DTEEKQIEAVRQQA
+411 DTEEKQIETVRQQA

-431 PLAFLISDKLVEK
+431 PLAFLISDELVEK

-458 GVAGRLVVNLSD
+458 GVAGRLVLNLSD

-505 SLYFAD
+505 SLFFAD

-528 LVSWIDAAVMIKGLY
+528 LVSWSDAAVMIKGLY

-604 SISQGLDRVIER
+604 SISQGLDKVIER

-735 DWNDVSDRIRTLI
+735 DWNDVSDRIRSLI
-748 EEDKWLDSEEKIQYQ
+748 DEDRWLDSEEKLQYQ
-763 KWHENRERENFFE
+763 KWHENRVTDNENKPWAKRPSAE
-776 ELVIDGNRCNQIDT
+776 TDSSRQGN
-790 WESDNHTY
+790 
-798 VIGNSIDDTDFY
+798 
-810 FASVSGIEGDLI
+810 
-822 QGSATFEYDRQPS
+822 
-835 RERVESDY
+835 
-843 IDLMAERDIDA
+843 
-854 HEAEFGADGSR
+854 
-865 NFPHREENRE
+865 
-875 QIPQDVIDDEL
+875 QIPQDVIDDML
-886 CSGSNFVNGKKRI
+886 RSGSGFEKGKKRI
-899 YEQFQKGMS
+899 YEQFQKGMA

-918 EYGIGGS
+918 EYGIGGAT
-925 SIIANHHDYEQNHD
+925 IVNHYDYEQNHD
-939 SKGILII
+939 AKGILII
-946 KKSQDSFEER
+946 KASQDSFEER

-963 GNVAVRIKE
+963 RNVAVRIKE

-1002 EDVSD
+1002 EDASD

-1301 GLSEVFDPSKKS
+1301 GLSEVFDPSKTS

-1399 IAQQLYPNATVKV
+1399 IAQQLYPNADVKV

-1480 ENSTARKYLAERCDL
+1480 ENSTARKYLAERCNL

-1537 STERNGLTYN
+1537 STDQNGLTYN
-1547 SYFVEHPEM
+1547 SYFVDHPEM
-1556 VLGTIKEVSG
+1556 VLGTMKEVSG
-1566 QFGMTLTCEPNT
+1566 QFGMTLTCEPDT

-1630 CEKEGKLYYRKDS
+1630 CEKDGKLYYRKDS

-1680 DEGLKK
+1680 DDGLKQH
-1686 YQEVLNTEYDTYTK
+1686 QEVLNTEYDTYTK
-1700 KYGLLSSVG
+1700 KYGLLSSAG

-1822 MAQYYAESDEKWQAN
+1822 IAQYYAESNEKWQAN

-1850 AAELEVKLGATWVDD
+1850 ASELEVKLGATWVDD

-1878 MSWQRLDVTY
+1878 MSWQSLDVTY

-2007 LRPHQLDAAAH
+2007 LRPHQLDAVAH

-2097 ARIATGNYDAIIIG
+2097 ARIATGNYDAVIIG

-2144 SPYGGKKASV
+2144 SPFGGQKASV

-2209 VAGINNSESNK
+2209 VAGINNTESNK

-2279 SVFGETETGIELAP
+2279 SVYGETETGIELAP

-2353 KDLADRAEAV
+2353 KNLAARAEAV

-2403 VDACAENAYAIYE
+2403 VEACAENAYAIYE

-2433 PKADGTFNVYDE
+2433 PKADGSFNVYDE
-2445 MKKKLI
+2445 MKKKLK

-2886 KEAVKSVIKDK
+2886 KEAVKSIIKDK

>member
-137 TVNTPTLKDAV
+137 TENIPTLKDAV
-148 NGYVNDYCNEIRED
+148 NGYVNDYCEEIRED

-167 ETQYLIGSEDQWKEF
+167 ETQYLIGSEEQWKEF

-202 GFEKDEL
+202 GFDNEEL
-209 ESLAE
+209 DSLAD

-272 KSRGL
+272 ESRGL
-277 LSSES
+277 LSSKS

-296 NALSVD
+296 NALPVD

-317 RDERTSGSDQQTGS
+317 RDERTSGSDQQTGR

-346 SNRRTESSES
+346 SNRRTEGSGS

-363 YGDSERSGEDRTG
+363 YGDSERSGEDHTG

-411 DTEEKQIEAVRQQA
+411 DTEEKQIETVRQQA

-431 PLAFLISDKLVEK
+431 PLAFLISDELVEK

-458 GVAGRLVVNLSD
+458 GVAGRLVLNLSD
-470 DEFAESLKSHVGKAY
+470 DEFAEFLNSHVGKAY

-505 SLYFAD
+505 SLFFAD

-528 LVSWIDAAVMIKGLY
+528 LVSWSEAAVMIKGLY
-543 SSGRWTTDAVIKSA
+543 SNGRWTTDAVIKSA
-557 LTQARMNVAHSI
+557 LTQARMNIAHSI

-604 SISQGLDRVIER
+604 SISQGLDKVIER

-735 DWNDVSDRIRTLI
+735 DWNDVSDRIRSLI
-748 EEDKWLDSEEKIQYQ
+748 DEDRWLDSEEKIQYQ
-763 KWHENRERENFFE
+763 KWHENRVTDNENKPWAKRPSAE
-776 ELVIDGNRCNQIDT
+776 
-790 WESDNHTY
+790 
-798 VIGNSIDDTDFY
+798 TD
-810 FASVSGIEGDLI
+810 SSRIE
-822 QGSATFEYDRQPS
+822 
-835 RERVESDY
+835 
-843 IDLMAERDIDA
+843 
-854 HEAEFGADGSR
+854 
-865 NFPHREENRE
+865 E
-875 QIPQDVIDDEL
+875 QIPQDVIDDML
-886 CSGSNFVNGKKRI
+886 RSGSGFEKGKKRI

-918 EYGIGGS
+918 EYGIGGAT
-925 SIIANHHDYEQNHD
+925 IVNHYDYEQNHD
-939 SKGILII
+939 AKGILII
-946 KKSQDSFEER
+946 KASQDSFEDR

-963 GNVAVRIKE
+963 TNVAVRIKE

-986 TWAERP
+986 SWAERP
-992 SEDVKQISVE
+992 SEAVEQITE

-1007 TDFINDEITVDSQA
+1007 TDFINDEITVDSQS

-1301 GLSEVFDPSKKS
+1301 GLSEVFDPSKTS

-1399 IAQQLYPNATVKV
+1399 IAQQLYPNADVKV

-1453 YFFAKTVDQLRT
+1453 YFFAKTIDQLRT
-1465 GGIMAFITSSGTMDK
+1465 GGIMVFITSSGTMDK

-1537 STERNGLTYN
+1537 STDHNGLTYN
-1547 SYFVEHPEM
+1547 SYFVDHPEM
-1556 VLGTIKEVSG
+1556 VLGTMKEVSG
-1566 QFGMTLTCEPNT
+1566 QFGMTLTCEPDT

-1630 CEKEGKLYYRKDS
+1630 CEKDGKLYYRKDS

-1680 DEGLKK
+1680 DDGLKQH
-1686 YQEVLNTEYDTYTK
+1686 QEVLNTEYDTYTK
-1700 KYGLLSSVG
+1700 KYGLLSSAG

-1733 NLVSKADL
+1733 NFVSKADL

-1822 MAQYYAESDEKWQAN
+1822 IAQYYAESDEKWQAN

-1850 AAELEVKLGATWVDD
+1850 ASELEVKLGATWVDD

-1971 RRDRLVDKYNERFNT
+1971 RRDRLVEKYNERFNT

-2007 LRPHQLDAAAH
+2007 LRPHQLDAVAH

-2097 ARIATGNYDAIIIG
+2097 ARIATGNYDAVIIG

-2144 SPYGGKKASV
+2144 SPFGGQKASV

-2209 VAGINNSESNK
+2209 VAGINNTESNK

-2353 KDLADRAEAV
+2353 KNLAARAEAV

-2403 VDACAENAYAIYE
+2403 VEACAENAYAIYE

-2433 PKADGTFNVYDE
+2433 PKADGSFNVYDE
-2445 MKKKLI
+2445 MKKKLT

-2622 WQMESEVKSRYPVEI
+2622 WQMESEIKSRYPVEI

-2771 NLEVARIEVTKPF
+2771 NLEVARVEVTKPF

-2873 GSWFDDCNVTADL
+2873 GSWFDDCNCTADL
-2886 KEAVKSVIKDK
+2886 KEAVKAVMKDK
-2897 DITEQILSVNDG
+2897 DITEQILSVNEG

>member
-20 ISAKNEWISFLD
+20 TSAKNEWISFLD

-137 TVNTPTLKDAV
+137 TENTPTLKDAV

-202 GFEKDEL
+202 GFDNEEL
-209 ESLAE
+209 DSLAD

-296 NALSVD
+296 NALPVD

-317 RDERTSGSDQQTGS
+317 RDERTSGSDQQTGR

-376 SDSLQILEEPETVNQ
+376 SDSIQILEEPETVNQ

-400 IEQFSLFAEDG
+400 IEQFSLFSEDG
-411 DTEEKQIEAVRQQA
+411 DTEEKQIETVRQQA

-431 PLAFLISDKLVEK
+431 PLAFLISDELVEK

-458 GVAGRLVVNLSD
+458 GVAGRLVLNLSD

-505 SLYFAD
+505 SLFFAD

-528 LVSWIDAAVMIKGLY
+528 LVSWSEAAVMIKGLY

-604 SISQGLDRVIER
+604 SISQGLDKVIER

-735 DWNDVSDRIRTLI
+735 DWNDVSDRIRSLI
-748 EEDKWLDSEEKIQYQ
+748 DEDRWLDSEEKIQYQ
-763 KWHENRERENFFE
+763 KWHENRVTDNENKPWAKRPSAE
-776 ELVIDGNRCNQIDT
+776 
-790 WESDNHTY
+790 
-798 VIGNSIDDTDFY
+798 TD
-810 FASVSGIEGDLI
+810 SSRIE
-822 QGSATFEYDRQPS
+822 
-835 RERVESDY
+835 
-843 IDLMAERDIDA
+843 
-854 HEAEFGADGSR
+854 
-865 NFPHREENRE
+865 E
-875 QIPQDVIDDEL
+875 QIPQDVIDDML
-886 CSGSNFVNGKKRI
+886 RSGSGFEKGKKRI

-918 EYGIGGS
+918 EYGIGGAT
-925 SIIANHHDYEQNHD
+925 IVNHYDYEQDHD
-939 SKGILII
+939 AKGILIT
-946 KKSQDSFEER
+946 KRSQDSFEER

-963 GNVAVRIKE
+963 RNVAVRIKE
-972 LINLGLYASEEEIA
+972 LINLGLYASEGEIA
-986 TWAERP
+986 SWAERP
-992 SEDVKQISVE
+992 SEAVEQITE

-1007 TDFINDEITVDSQA
+1007 TDFINDEITVDSQS

-1049 TIYYNGIEIFS
+1049 TIYYNGIEIFG

-1108 KTCQQSEDKKNFEN
+1108 RTCQQSEDKKNFEN

-1137 LIKDIGSEDD
+1137 LIKDIGSDDD
-1147 HIWEVTEI
+1147 HTWEVTEI
-1155 NDTEIALK
+1155 DDTEITLK
-1163 DLDAE
+1163 DIDAE

-1194 LQNDNVIDVQA
+1194 LQNNNVIDVQA

-1230 PQEQIEI
+1230 PREQIEI

-1262 RTKYQWNAEA
+1262 RTKYQWNADA
-1272 IKTLKKIES
+1272 IKTLKIIES

-1286 TEEEQKI
+1286 TEEEQKV

-1301 GLSEVFDPSKKS
+1301 GLSEVFDPSKTS

-1353 ALHNMG
+1353 ALHDMG

-1465 GGIMAFITSSGTMDK
+1465 GGIMVFITSSGTMDK

-1537 STERNGLTYN
+1537 STDHNDLTYN
-1547 SYFVEHPEM
+1547 SYFVDHPEM
-1556 VLGTIKEVSG
+1556 VLGTMKEVSG
-1566 QFGMTLTCEPNT
+1566 QFGMTLTCEPDT

-1657 IRGLIKVRD
+1657 IKGLIKVRD

-1680 DEGLKK
+1680 DDGLKQH
-1686 YQEVLNTEYDTYTK
+1686 QEVLNTEYDTYTK
-1700 KYGLLSSVG
+1700 KYGLLSSAG

-1822 MAQYYAESDEKWQAN
+1822 IAQYYAESDEKWQAN

-1850 AAELEVKLGATWVDD
+1850 ASELEVKLGATWVDD

-2007 LRPHQLDAAAH
+2007 LRPHQLDAVAH

-2091 NRKAFC
+2091 NRKVFC
-2097 ARIATGNYDAIIIG
+2097 ARIATGNYDAVIIG

-2144 SPYGGKKASV
+2144 SPFGGQKASV

-2209 VAGINNSESNK
+2209 VAGINNTESNK

-2353 KDLADRAEAV
+2353 KNLAARAEAV

-2403 VDACAENAYAIYE
+2403 VEACAENAYAIYE

-2433 PKADGTFNVYDE
+2433 PKADGSFNVYDE
-2445 MKKKLI
+2445 MKKKLT

-2771 NLEVARIEVTKPF
+2771 NLEVARVEVTKPF

-2873 GSWFDDCNVTADL
+2873 GSWFDDCNFTADL
-2886 KEAVKSVIKDK
+2886 KEAVKAVMKDK
-2897 DITEQILSVNDG
+2897 DITEQILSVNEG

>member
-20 ISAKNEWISFLD
+20 TSAKNEWISFLD

-167 ETQYLIGSEDQWKEF
+167 ETQYLIGSENQWKEF

-202 GFEKDEL
+202 GFDKEEL
-209 ESLAE
+209 DSLAD

-272 KSRGL
+272 ESRGL

-317 RDERTSGSDQQTGS
+317 RDERTSGSDQQTGR
-331 RNDGTADEQNDEREW
+331 RNDGTADEQNDDREW
-346 SNRRTESSES
+346 SNRRTEGSES

-376 SDSLQILEEPETVNQ
+376 SDSIQILEEPETVNQ

-400 IEQFSLFAEDG
+400 IEQFSLFSEDG
-411 DTEEKQIEAVRQQA
+411 DTVEKQIETVRQQA

-431 PLAFLISDKLVEK
+431 PLAFLISDELVEK

-458 GVAGRLVVNLSD
+458 GVAGRLVLNLSD
-470 DEFAESLKSHVGKAY
+470 DEFADSLKSHVGKAY

-505 SLYFAD
+505 SLFFAD

-528 LVSWIDAAVMIKGLY
+528 LVSWSDAAVMIKGLY

-604 SISQGLDRVIER
+604 SISQGLDKVIER

-735 DWNDVSDRIRTLI
+735 DWNDVSDRIRSLI
-748 EEDKWLDSEEKIQYQ
+748 DEDRWLDSEEKIQYQ
-763 KWHENRERENFFE
+763 KWHENRVTDNENKPWAKRPSAE
-776 ELVIDGNRCNQIDT
+776 
-790 WESDNHTY
+790 
-798 VIGNSIDDTDFY
+798 TD
-810 FASVSGIEGDLI
+810 S
-822 QGSATFEYDRQPS
+822 S
-835 RERVESDY
+835 RKE
-843 IDLMAERDIDA
+843 
-854 HEAEFGADGSR
+854 
-865 NFPHREENRE
+865 E
-875 QIPQDVIDDEL
+875 QIPQDVIDDML
-886 CSGSNFVNGKKRI
+886 RSGSGFEKGKKRI

-918 EYGIGGS
+918 EYGIGGAT
-925 SIIANHHDYEQNHD
+925 IVNHYDYEQNHD
-939 SKGILII
+939 AKGILII
-946 KKSQDSFEER
+946 KASQDSFKER
-956 ARLLLNW
+956 AHLLLNW
-963 GNVAVRIKE
+963 KNVAVRIKE
-972 LINLGLYASEEEIA
+972 LINLELYASEDEIA
-986 TWAERP
+986 SWAERP
-992 SEDVKQISVE
+992 SETVKKITDE
-1002 EDVSD
+1002 ESVSD
-1007 TDFINDEITVDSQA
+1007 TDFINDEISVDSQA

-1301 GLSEVFDPSKKS
+1301 GLSEVFDPSKTS

-1370 GTGNFFGLLPKEFEK
+1370 GTGNFFGLLPKELEN

-1537 STERNGLTYN
+1537 STDRNGLTYN
-1547 SYFVEHPEM
+1547 SYFVDHPEM
-1556 VLGTIKEVSG
+1556 VLGTMKEVSG
-1566 QFGMTLTCEPNT
+1566 QFGMTLTCEPDT

-1630 CEKEGKLYYRKDS
+1630 CEKDGKLYYRKDS

-1680 DEGLKK
+1680 DEGLKQ

-1700 KYGLLSSVG
+1700 KYGLLSSAG

-2007 LRPHQLDAAAH
+2007 LRPHQLDAVAH

-2097 ARIATGNYDAIIIG
+2097 ARIATGNYDAVIIG

-2144 SPYGGKKASV
+2144 SPFGGQKASV

-2209 VAGINNSESNK
+2209 VAGINNTESNK

-2403 VDACAENAYAIYE
+2403 VEACAENAYAIYE

-2622 WQMESEVKSRYPVEI
+2622 WQMESEIKSRYPVEI

-2644 EDIRCDLN
+2644 EDICCDLN
-2652 AYRKFKDNN
+2652 AYRKFKDND

-2669 DRKYTDKEEAG
+2669 DRKYTNKEEAG
-2680 TEIIKICDSFG
+2680 AEIIKICDSFG

-2771 NLEVARIEVTKPF
+2771 NLEVARVEVTKPF

-2818 PKALD
+2818 PNAVD

-2828 QFEADD
+2828 QFEADVD
-2834 DDATVEFENM
+2834 DVTVEFENM
-2844 ILYVTR
+2844 ILYITR
-2850 TEQDEAKVD
+2850 TEQDAAKVD
-2859 YFVNDRES
+2859 YYINNKDT
-2867 GCMTDC
+2867 GCMEDC

-2886 KEAVKSVIKDK
+2886 KEAVKAVIKDK
-2897 DITEQILSVNDG
+2897 DITEQILSVNEG

>member
-20 ISAKNEWISFLD
+20 TSAKNEWISFLD

-137 TVNTPTLKDAV
+137 TENTPTLKDAV
-148 NGYVNDYCNEIRED
+148 NGYVNDYCEEIRED

-167 ETQYLIGSEDQWKEF
+167 ETQYLIGKEEQWKEF

-282 GDGRTKLSSEQVRG
+282 GDGRTKLSSEQVWG
-296 NALSVD
+296 NALPVD

-317 RDERTSGSDQQTGS
+317 RDERTSGSDQQTGR

-346 SNRRTESSES
+346 SNRRTEGSES

-376 SDSLQILEEPETVNQ
+376 SDSIQILEEPETVNQ

-400 IEQFSLFAEDG
+400 IEQFSLFSEDG
-411 DTEEKQIEAVRQQA
+411 DTEEKQIETVRQQA

-431 PLAFLISDKLVEK
+431 PLAFLISDELVEK

-458 GVAGRLVVNLSD
+458 GVAGRLVLNLSD

-505 SLYFAD
+505 SLFFAD

-528 LVSWIDAAVMIKGLY
+528 LVSWSDAAVMIKGLY

-576 EVFVHIPKDIL
+576 EVFAHIPKDIL

-655 KSSFITD
+655 KSSFVTD

-776 ELVIDGNRCNQIDT
+776 EVVIDGNRCNQIDT

-875 QIPQDVIDDEL
+875 QI
-886 CSGSNFVNGKKRI
+886 
-899 YEQFQKGMS
+899 
-908 DKENADFLKH
+908 
-918 EYGIGGS
+918 
-925 SIIANHHDYEQNHD
+925 
-939 SKGILII
+939 
-946 KKSQDSFEER
+946 
-956 ARLLLNW
+956 
-963 GNVAVRIKE
+963 
-972 LINLGLYASEEEIA
+972 
-986 TWAERP
+986 
-992 SEDVKQISVE
+992 
-1002 EDVSD
+1002 
-1007 TDFINDEITVDSQA
+1007 
-1021 FSNSN
+1021 
-1026 EAIFRFANNC
+1026 
-1036 DLYLA
+1036 
-1041 RNDDEYTY
+1041 
-1049 TIYYNGIEIFS
+1049 
-1060 ASDSVD
+1060 
-1066 ETNEDAYDEVYD
+1066 
-1078 IRKEHIKILGSV
+1078 
-1090 MESCVYGKMDID
+1090 
-1102 IWLNNF
+1102 
-1108 KTCQQSEDKKNFEN
+1108 
-1122 LKYDIVAYSELEKGD
+1122 
-1137 LIKDIGSEDD
+1137 
-1147 HIWEVTEI
+1147 
-1155 NDTEIALK
+1155 
-1163 DLDAE
+1163 
-1168 TFGGILAGVSRSLI
+1168 
-1182 YNGWQNIPARRI
+1182 
-1194 LQNDNVIDVQA
+1194 
-1205 NEVDAALNSSNE
+1205 
-1217 EYTPVEETENEIL
+1217 
-1230 PQEQIEI
+1230 EI

-1250 EITDELLGVGDK
+1250 EITDELLVVGDK
-1262 RTKYQWNAEA
+1262 RTKYQWNADA

-1301 GLSEVFDPSKKS
+1301 GLSEVFDPSKTS

-1370 GTGNFFGLLPKEFEK
+1370 GTGNFFGLLPKEFEN

-1537 STERNGLTYN
+1537 STDHNGLTYN
-1547 SYFVEHPEM
+1547 SYFVDHPEM
-1556 VLGTIKEVSG
+1556 VLGKMKEVSG
-1566 QFGMTLTCEPNT
+1566 QFGMTLTCEPDT

-1595 SYEETV
+1595 RYEETV
-1601 LTTNDNDLD
+1601 LSTNDNDLD

-1630 CEKEGKLYYRKDS
+1630 CEKDGKLYYRKDS

-1680 DEGLKK
+1680 DEGLKQ

-1804 KWQTKDEYLSGN
+1804 RWQTKDEYLSGN

-1822 MAQYYAESDEKWQAN
+1822 MAQYYAESDEKWQEN

-1850 AAELEVKLGATWVDD
+1850 ASELEVKLGATWVDD

-2007 LRPHQLDAAAH
+2007 LRPHQLDAVAH

-2097 ARIATGNYDAIIIG
+2097 ARIATGNYDAVIIG

-2144 SPYGGKKASV
+2144 SPFGGQKASV

-2209 VAGINNSESNK
+2209 VAGINNTESNK

-2622 WQMESEVKSRYPVEI
+2622 WQMESEIKSRYPVEI

-2644 EDIRCDLN
+2644 EDICCDLN
-2652 AYRKFKDNN
+2652 AYRKFKDND

-2669 DRKYTDKEEAG
+2669 DRKYTNKEEAG
-2680 TEIIKICDSFG
+2680 AEIIKICDSFG

-2771 NLEVARIEVTKPF
+2771 NLEVARVEVTKPF

-2818 PKALD
+2818 PNAVD

-2828 QFEADD
+2828 QFEADVD
-2834 DDATVEFENM
+2834 DVTVEFENM
-2844 ILYVTR
+2844 ILYITR
-2850 TEQDEAKVD
+2850 TEQDVAKVD
-2859 YFVNDRES
+2859 YYINNKDT
-2867 GCMTDC
+2867 GCMEDC

-2886 KEAVKSVIKDK
+2886 KEAVKAVIKDK
-2897 DITEQILSVNDG
+2897 DITEQILSVNEG

>member
-13 KETNETI
+13 KETNEKIT
-20 ISAKNEWISFLD
+20 SAKNEWISFLD

-137 TVNTPTLKDAV
+137 TENTPTLKDAV
-148 NGYVNDYCNEIRED
+148 NGYVNDYCEEIRED

-167 ETQYLIGSEDQWKEF
+167 ETQYLIGSENQWKEF

-272 KSRGL
+272 ESRGL

-296 NALSVD
+296 NALPVD

-317 RDERTSGSDQQTGS
+317 RDERTSGSDQQTGR

-346 SNRRTESSES
+346 SNRRTENSES
-356 DAVAEQV
+356 GAVAEQV

-376 SDSLQILEEPETVNQ
+376 SDSIQILEEPETVNQ

-400 IEQFSLFAEDG
+400 IEQFSLFSEDG
-411 DTEEKQIEAVRQQA
+411 DTEEKQIETVRQQA

-431 PLAFLISDKLVEK
+431 PLAFLISDELVEK

-458 GVAGRLVVNLSD
+458 GVAGRLVLNLSD

-505 SLYFAD
+505 SLFFAD

-528 LVSWIDAAVMIKGLY
+528 LVSWSDAAVMIKGLY

-576 EVFVHIPKDIL
+576 EVFAHIPEDIL

-688 EDGREQSAINN
+688 EDGREQEAINN

-748 EEDKWLDSEEKIQYQ
+748 NEDRWLDSEEKIQYQ
-763 KWHENRERENFFE
+763 KWHENRFTDNENKPRAKRPSAE
-776 ELVIDGNRCNQIDT
+776 T
-790 WESDNHTY
+790 ES
-798 VIGNSIDDTDFY
+798 
-810 FASVSGIEGDLI
+810 
-822 QGSATFEYDRQPS
+822 S
-835 RERVESDY
+835 RPE
-843 IDLMAERDIDA
+843 
-854 HEAEFGADGSR
+854 
-865 NFPHREENRE
+865 E

-886 CSGSNFVNGKKRI
+886 RSGSNFVNGKKRI

-918 EYGIGGS
+918 EYGTGGS
-925 SIIANHHDYEQNHD
+925 SIIANHYDYSQDHDA
-939 SKGILII
+939 KGILIT

-956 ARLLLNW
+956 TRLLLNW
-963 GNVAVRIKE
+963 SNVAVRIKE
-972 LINLGLYASEEEIA
+972 LINLGLYASEEEIVS
-986 TWAERP
+986 WAERP
-992 SEDVKQISVE
+992 SQSVEQITE

-1049 TIYYNGIEIFS
+1049 TIYYNGIEIFR

-1066 ETNEDAYDEVYD
+1066 ETNEDAYDEVYE

-1108 KTCQQSEDKKNFEN
+1108 KTCQQSENKKNFEN

-1137 LIKDIGSEDD
+1137 LIKDIGSDDD
-1147 HIWEVTEI
+1147 HTWEVTEI
-1155 NDTEIALK
+1155 DDTEITLK
-1163 DLDAE
+1163 DIDAE

-1205 NEVDAALNSSNE
+1205 NEVDADLNSSNE
-1217 EYTPVEETENEIL
+1217 EYTPVEEAENEIL

-1262 RTKYQWNAEA
+1262 RTKYQWNIDAV
-1272 IKTLKKIES
+1272 KTLKKIES

-1301 GLSEVFDPSKKS
+1301 GLSEVFDPSKTS

-1370 GTGNFFGLLPKEFEK
+1370 GTGNFFGLLPKKFEK

-1495 LGAIRLPNNAFKANA
+1495 LGAVRLPNNAFKANA

-1529 NIESWVDV
+1529 NTESWVDV
-1537 STERNGLTYN
+1537 STDRNGLTYN
-1547 SYFVEHPEM
+1547 SYFVDHPEM
-1556 VLGTIKEVSG
+1556 VLGTMKEVSG
-1566 QFGMTLTCEPNT
+1566 QFGMTLTCEPDT
-1578 ETSLEEQLRSAI
+1578 ETSLEEQLRKAI

-1595 SYEETV
+1595 SYEESV

-1630 CEKEGKLYYRKDS
+1630 CEKDGTLYYRKDS

-1657 IRGLIKVRD
+1657 IKGLIKVRD

-1680 DEGLKK
+1680 DEGLKQ

-1709 NRNAFKED
+1709 NRNAFKDD

-1816 IKEKLS
+1816 IKEKLI

-1850 AAELEVKLGATWVDD
+1850 ASELEVKLGATWVDD

-1960 EFKDWIFADQE
+1960 EFKDWIFADQD

-2007 LRPHQLDAAAH
+2007 LRPHQLDAVAH

-2097 ARIATGNYDAIIIG
+2097 ARIATGNYDAVIIG

-2144 SPYGGKKASV
+2144 SPFGGQKASV

-2209 VAGINNSESNK
+2209 VAGINNTESNK

-2327 QLKLPVPDAEYTN
+2327 QLELPVPDAEYTN

-2388 QRMIDASTGDYEDSK
+2388 QRMIDASVGDYEDSK
-2403 VDACAENAYAIYE
+2403 VEACAENAYAIYE

-2445 MKKKLI
+2445 MKKKLT

-2500 QNKLIALHHLDIG
+2500 QSKLIALHHLDIG

-2579 ETALSYAEVKA
+2579 ETALSYAEVKS

-2614 KKSFQQAK
+2614 KRSFQQAK
-2622 WQMESEVKSRYPVEI
+2622 WQMESEVKSRFPVEI

-2669 DRKYTDKEEAG
+2669 DRKYTNKEEAG

-2724 GLQGKKFYNGQL
+2724 GLQGKKFYTGQL

-2758 MNSEKKLLTEAEH
+2758 MSSENKLLTEAEH

-2798 ELNDLLSMDNTS
+2798 ELNDLLSMDNIS

-2818 PKALD
+2818 PKAVD

-2834 DDATVEFENM
+2834 DDVTVEFENM
-2844 ILYVTR
+2844 ILYITR
-2850 TEQDEAKVD
+2850 TEQDPAKVD
-2859 YFVNDRES
+2859 YYFNDRET
-2867 GCMTDC
+2867 GCMKDC
-2873 GSWFDDCNVTADL
+2873 GSWFDDYYFSADL
-2886 KEAVKSVIKDK
+2886 KKAVKAVIKEK

>member
-20 ISAKNEWISFLD
+20 TSAKNEWISFLD

-137 TVNTPTLKDAV
+137 TENTPTLKDAV
-148 NGYVNDYCNEIRED
+148 NGYVNDYCEEIRED

-167 ETQYLIGSEDQWKEF
+167 ETQYLIGKEEQWKEF

-282 GDGRTKLSSEQVRG
+282 GDGRTKLSSEQVWG
-296 NALSVD
+296 NALPVD

-317 RDERTSGSDQQTGS
+317 RDERTSGSDQQTGR

-346 SNRRTESSES
+346 SNRRTEGSES

-376 SDSLQILEEPETVNQ
+376 SDSIQILEEPETVNQ

-400 IEQFSLFAEDG
+400 IEQFSLFSEDG
-411 DTEEKQIEAVRQQA
+411 DTEEKQIETVRQQA

-431 PLAFLISDKLVEK
+431 PLAFLISDELVEK

-458 GVAGRLVVNLSD
+458 GVAGRLVLNLSD

-505 SLYFAD
+505 SLFFAD

-528 LVSWIDAAVMIKGLY
+528 LVSWSDAAVMIKGLY

-576 EVFVHIPKDIL
+576 EVFAHIPKDIL

-655 KSSFITD
+655 KSSFVTD

-776 ELVIDGNRCNQIDT
+776 EVVIDGNRCNQIDT

-875 QIPQDVIDDEL
+875 QIPQ
-886 CSGSNFVNGKKRI
+886 
-899 YEQFQKGMS
+899 
-908 DKENADFLKH
+908 
-918 EYGIGGS
+918 
-925 SIIANHHDYEQNHD
+925 
-939 SKGILII
+939 
-946 KKSQDSFEER
+946 
-956 ARLLLNW
+956 
-963 GNVAVRIKE
+963 
-972 LINLGLYASEEEIA
+972 
-986 TWAERP
+986 
-992 SEDVKQISVE
+992 
-1002 EDVSD
+1002 
-1007 TDFINDEITVDSQA
+1007 
-1021 FSNSN
+1021 
-1026 EAIFRFANNC
+1026 
-1036 DLYLA
+1036 
-1041 RNDDEYTY
+1041 
-1049 TIYYNGIEIFS
+1049 
-1060 ASDSVD
+1060 
-1066 ETNEDAYDEVYD
+1066 
-1078 IRKEHIKILGSV
+1078 
-1090 MESCVYGKMDID
+1090 
-1102 IWLNNF
+1102 
-1108 KTCQQSEDKKNFEN
+1108 
-1122 LKYDIVAYSELEKGD
+1122 
-1137 LIKDIGSEDD
+1137 
-1147 HIWEVTEI
+1147 
-1155 NDTEIALK
+1155 
-1163 DLDAE
+1163 
-1168 TFGGILAGVSRSLI
+1168 
-1182 YNGWQNIPARRI
+1182 
-1194 LQNDNVIDVQA
+1194 
-1205 NEVDAALNSSNE
+1205 
-1217 EYTPVEETENEIL
+1217 
-1230 PQEQIEI
+1230 EQIEI

-1250 EITDELLGVGDK
+1250 EITDELLVVGDK
-1262 RTKYQWNAEA
+1262 RTKYQWNADA

-1301 GLSEVFDPSKKS
+1301 GLSEVFDPSKTS

-1370 GTGNFFGLLPKEFEK
+1370 GTGNFFGLLPKEFEN

-1537 STERNGLTYN
+1537 STDHNGLTYN
-1547 SYFVEHPEM
+1547 SYFVDHPEM
-1556 VLGTIKEVSG
+1556 VLGKMKEVSG
-1566 QFGMTLTCEPNT
+1566 QFGMTLTCEPDT

-1595 SYEETV
+1595 RYEETV
-1601 LTTNDNDLD
+1601 LSTNDNDLD

-1630 CEKEGKLYYRKDS
+1630 CEKDGKLYYRKDS

-1680 DEGLKK
+1680 DEGLKQ

-1733 NLVSKADL
+1733 NVVSKADL

-1804 KWQTKDEYLSGN
+1804 RWQTKDEYLSGN

-1822 MAQYYAESDEKWQAN
+1822 MAQYYAESDEKWQEN

-1850 AAELEVKLGATWVDD
+1850 ASELEVKLGATWVDD

-2007 LRPHQLDAAAH
+2007 LRPHQLDAVAH

-2097 ARIATGNYDAIIIG
+2097 ARIATGNYDAVIIG

-2144 SPYGGKKASV
+2144 SPFGGQKASV

-2209 VAGINNSESNK
+2209 VAGINNTESNK

-2622 WQMESEVKSRYPVEI
+2622 WQMESEIKSRYPVEI

-2644 EDIRCDLN
+2644 EDICCDLN
-2652 AYRKFKDNN
+2652 AYRKFKDND

-2669 DRKYTDKEEAG
+2669 DRKYTNKEEAG
-2680 TEIIKICDSFG
+2680 AEIIKICDSFG

-2771 NLEVARIEVTKPF
+2771 NLEVARVEVTKPF

-2818 PKALD
+2818 PNAVD

-2828 QFEADD
+2828 QFEADVD
-2834 DDATVEFENM
+2834 DVTVEFENM
-2844 ILYVTR
+2844 ILYITR
-2850 TEQDEAKVD
+2850 TEQDVAKVD
-2859 YFVNDRES
+2859 YYINNKDT
-2867 GCMTDC
+2867 GCMEDC

-2886 KEAVKSVIKDK
+2886 KEAVKAVIKDK
-2897 DITEQILSVNDG
+2897 DITEQILSVNEG

>member
-20 ISAKNEWISFLD
+20 TSAKNEWISFLD

-46 YMYAQRPDATAV
+46 YMYSQRPDATAV

-126 YLIERYHPTLE
+126 YLIERYHPTIE
-137 TVNTPTLKDAV
+137 TENTPTLKDAV

-202 GFEKDEL
+202 GFDKDEL
-209 ESLAE
+209 ESLAD

-277 LSSES
+277 LSSEF

-296 NALSVD
+296 NALPVD

-317 RDERTSGSDQQTGS
+317 RDERTSGSDQQTGR

-356 DAVAEQV
+356 DDVAEQV

-376 SDSLQILEEPETVNQ
+376 SDSIQILEEPETVNQ

-400 IEQFSLFAEDG
+400 IEQFSLFSEDG
-411 DTEEKQIEAVRQQA
+411 DTEEKQIETVRQQA

-431 PLAFLISDKLVEK
+431 PLAFLISDELVEK

-458 GVAGRLVVNLSD
+458 GVAGRLVLNLSD

-505 SLYFAD
+505 SLFFAD

-528 LVSWIDAAVMIKGLY
+528 LVSWSDAAVMIKGLY

-576 EVFVHIPKDIL
+576 EVFAHIPEDIL

-688 EDGREQSAINN
+688 EDGREQEAINN

-748 EEDKWLDSEEKIQYQ
+748 NEDRWLDSEEKIQYQ
-763 KWHENRERENFFE
+763 KWHENRFTDNENKP
-776 ELVIDGNRCNQIDT
+776 
-790 WESDNHTY
+790 W
-798 VIGNSIDDTDFY
+798 
-810 FASVSGIEGDLI
+810 
-822 QGSATFEYDRQPS
+822 
-835 RERVESDY
+835 
-843 IDLMAERDIDA
+843 AERPS
-854 HEAEFGADGSR
+854 AETESSR
-865 NFPHREENRE
+865 QEE
-875 QIPQDVIDDEL
+875 QIPQDVIDDML
-886 CSGSNFVNGKKRI
+886 RSGSGFEKGKKRI

-918 EYGIGGS
+918 EYGIGGAS
-925 SIIANHHDYEQNHD
+925 YIANHDNYEWGND
-939 SKGILII
+939 AKGILIT
-946 KKSQDSFEER
+946 KKSEDSFEER

-963 GNVAVRIKE
+963 RNVAVRIKE

-986 TWAERP
+986 SWAEHQ
-992 SEDVKQISVE
+992 SESVEQIPE

-1007 TDFINDEITVDSQA
+1007 RIRTLINEDRWLDSEEKIQYQKWHENRFTD
-1021 FSNSN
+1021 
-1026 EAIFRFANNC
+1026 NC

-1049 TIYYNGIEIFS
+1049 TIYYNGIEIFR

-1108 KTCQQSEDKKNFEN
+1108 RTCQQSENKKNFEN

-1137 LIKDIGSEDD
+1137 LIKDIGSDDD
-1147 HIWEVTEI
+1147 HTWEVTEI
-1155 NDTEIALK
+1155 DDTEITLK
-1163 DLDAE
+1163 DIDAE
-1168 TFGGILAGVSRSLI
+1168 TF
-1182 YNGWQNIPARRI
+1182 
-1194 LQNDNVIDVQA
+1194 
-1205 NEVDAALNSSNE
+1205 
-1217 EYTPVEETENEIL
+1217 
-1230 PQEQIEI
+1230 
-1237 TKVDQP
+1237 
-1243 VPSKVNY
+1243 
-1250 EITDELLGVGDK
+1250 
-1262 RTKYQWNAEA
+1262 
-1272 IKTLKKIES
+1272 
-1281 EGRSA
+1281 
-1286 TEEEQKI
+1286 
-1293 LSKYVGWG
+1293 
-1301 GLSEVFDPSKKS
+1301 
-1313 WNREYKELQNI
+1313 
-1324 LTDSEYSAASE
+1324 
-1335 STLTA
+1335 
-1340 YYTQPVVIKAIYE
+1340 
-1353 ALHNMG
+1353 
-1359 FEKGNILEPSM
+1359 
-1370 GTGNFFGLLPKEFEK
+1370 
-1385 SKLYGVEKD
+1385 
-1394 SLTGR
+1394 
-1399 IAQQLYPNATVKV
+1399 
-1412 CGYEESN
+1412 
-1419 YSDSFFDVA
+1419 
-1428 VGNVPFGN
+1428 
-1436 FQVYDRQYNKLH
+1436 
-1448 FMIHD
+1448 
-1453 YFFAKTVDQLRT
+1453 

-1495 LGAIRLPNNAFKANA
+1495 LGAVRLPNNAFKANA

-1529 NIESWVDV
+1529 NTESWVDV
-1537 STERNGLTYN
+1537 STDRNGLTYN
-1547 SYFVEHPEM
+1547 SYFVDHPEM
-1556 VLGTIKEVSG
+1556 VLGTMKEVSG
-1566 QFGMTLTCEPNT
+1566 QFGMTLTCEPDT
-1578 ETSLEEQLRSAI
+1578 ETSLEEQLRKAI

-1595 SYEETV
+1595 SYEESV

-1630 CEKEGKLYYRKDS
+1630 CEKDGTLYYRKDS

-1680 DEGLKK
+1680 DEGLKQ

-1709 NRNAFKED
+1709 NRNAFKDD

-1733 NLVSKADL
+1733 NLLSKADL

-1782 GKSEETMIEDLKGI
+1782 GKNEETMIEDLKGI
-1796 IYQDPKTK
+1796 IYQNPETK
-1804 KWQTKDEYLSGN
+1804 EWQTKDEYLSGN
-1816 IKEKLS
+1816 IKEKLI
-1822 MAQYYAESDEKWQAN
+1822 MAQHYAENDEKWQAN

-1850 AAELEVKLGATWVDD
+1850 ASELEVKLGATWVDD

-1960 EFKDWIFADQE
+1960 EFKDWIFADQD

-2007 LRPHQLDAAAH
+2007 LRPHQLDAVAH

-2097 ARIATGNYDAIIIG
+2097 ARIATGNYDAVIIG

-2121 NERQESYLRAQIDE
+2121 NERQESYLRTQIDE

-2144 SPYGGKKASV
+2144 SPFGGQKASV

-2209 VAGINNSESNK
+2209 VAGINNTESNK

-2327 QLKLPVPDAEYTN
+2327 QLELPVPEAEYTN

-2388 QRMIDASTGDYEDSK
+2388 QRMIDASVGDYEDSK
-2403 VDACAENAYAIYE
+2403 VEACAENAYAIYE

-2445 MKKKLI
+2445 MKKKLT

-2500 QNKLIALHHLDIG
+2500 QSKLIALHHLDIG

-2579 ETALSYAEVKA
+2579 ETALSYAEVKS

-2614 KKSFQQAK
+2614 KRSFQQAK

-2661 EDFEITLL
+2661 DDFEITLL
-2669 DRKYTDKEEAG
+2669 DRKYTNKEEAG

-2724 GLQGKKFYNGQL
+2724 GLQGKKFYTGQL

-2758 MNSEKKLLTEAEH
+2758 MNSENKLLTEAEH

-2798 ELNDLLSMDNTS
+2798 ELNDLLSMDNIS

-2818 PKALD
+2818 PKAVD

-2834 DDATVEFENM
+2834 DDVTVEFENM
-2844 ILYVTR
+2844 ILYITR
-2850 TEQDEAKVD
+2850 TEQDPAKVD
-2859 YFVNDRES
+2859 YYFNDRET
-2867 GCMTDC
+2867 GCMKDC
-2873 GSWFDDCNVTADL
+2873 GSWSDDYYFSADL
-2886 KEAVKSVIKDK
+2886 KKAVKAVIKEK

-2909 DRFEEITGTLPV
+2909 DRFEEITGTFPV

>member
-20 ISAKNEWISFLD
+20 TSAKNEWISFLD

-167 ETQYLIGSEDQWKEF
+167 ETQYLIGSENQWKEF

-202 GFEKDEL
+202 GFDNEEL
-209 ESLAE
+209 DSLAD

-296 NALSVD
+296 NALPVD

-317 RDERTSGSDQQTGS
+317 RDERTSGSDQQTGR

-346 SNRRTESSES
+346 SNRRTEGSES
-356 DAVAEQV
+356 DAVAKQV

-400 IEQFSLFAEDG
+400 IEQFSLFSEDG
-411 DTEEKQIEAVRQQA
+411 DTEEKQIETVRQQA

-431 PLAFLISDKLVEK
+431 PLAFLISDELVEK

-458 GVAGRLVVNLSD
+458 GVAGRLVLNLSD

-497 EESEGTYY
+497 EEREGTYY
-505 SLYFAD
+505 SLFFAD

-528 LVSWIDAAVMIKGLY
+528 LVSWSDAAVMIKGLY

-604 SISQGLDRVIER
+604 SISQGLDKVIER

-655 KSSFITD
+655 KSSFVTD

-776 ELVIDGNRCNQIDT
+776 EVVIDGNRCNQIDT

-875 QIPQDVIDDEL
+875 QIPQDVIDDLL
-886 CSGSNFVNGKKRI
+886 CSGSGFENGKKRI
-899 YEQFQKGMS
+899 FEQFKKGMS

-918 EYGIGGS
+918 EYGIGGAS
-925 SIIANHHDYEQNHD
+925 YIDNHDDYEQNHD
-939 SKGILII
+939 AKGILII

-1002 EDVSD
+1002 ED
-1007 TDFINDEITVDSQA
+1007 
-1021 FSNSN
+1021 
-1026 EAIFRFANNC
+1026 
-1036 DLYLA
+1036 
-1041 RNDDEYTY
+1041 
-1049 TIYYNGIEIFS
+1049 
-1060 ASDSVD
+1060 
-1066 ETNEDAYDEVYD
+1066 
-1078 IRKEHIKILGSV
+1078 
-1090 MESCVYGKMDID
+1090 
-1102 IWLNNF
+1102 
-1108 KTCQQSEDKKNFEN
+1108 
-1122 LKYDIVAYSELEKGD
+1122 
-1137 LIKDIGSEDD
+1137 
-1147 HIWEVTEI
+1147 
-1155 NDTEIALK
+1155 
-1163 DLDAE
+1163 
-1168 TFGGILAGVSRSLI
+1168 
-1182 YNGWQNIPARRI
+1182 
-1194 LQNDNVIDVQA
+1194 
-1205 NEVDAALNSSNE
+1205 AALNSSNE
-1217 EYTPVEETENEIL
+1217 DYTPVEETEIEIL

-1262 RTKYQWNAEA
+1262 RTKYQWNIDAV
-1272 IKTLKKIES
+1272 KTLKKIES

-1301 GLSEVFDPSKKS
+1301 GLSEVFDPSKTS

-1370 GTGNFFGLLPKEFEK
+1370 GTGNFFGLLPKAFEK

-1537 STERNGLTYN
+1537 STDRNGLTYN
-1547 SYFVEHPEM
+1547 SYFVDHPEM
-1556 VLGTIKEVSG
+1556 VLGTMKEVSG
-1566 QFGMTLTCEPNT
+1566 QFGMTLTCEPDT

-1630 CEKEGKLYYRKDS
+1630 CEKDGKLYYRKDS

-1672 EAQVENID
+1672 ETQVENID
-1680 DEGLKK
+1680 DEGLKQ

-1700 KYGLLSSVG
+1700 KYGLLSSAG

-1878 MSWQRLDVTY
+1878 MSWQSLDVTY

-2007 LRPHQLDAAAH
+2007 LRPHQLDAVAH

-2097 ARIATGNYDAIIIG
+2097 ARIATGNYDAVIIG

-2144 SPYGGKKASV
+2144 SPFGGQKASV

-2209 VAGINNSESNK
+2209 VAGINNTESNK

-2403 VDACAENAYAIYE
+2403 VEACAENAYAIYE

-2622 WQMESEVKSRYPVEI
+2622 WQMESEIKSRYPVEI

-2644 EDIRCDLN
+2644 EDICCDLN
-2652 AYRKFKDNN
+2652 AYRKFKDND

-2669 DRKYTDKEEAG
+2669 DRKYTNKEEAG
-2680 TEIIKICDSFG
+2680 AEIIKICDSFG

-2771 NLEVARIEVTKPF
+2771 NLEVARVEVTKPF

-2818 PKALD
+2818 PNAVD

-2828 QFEADD
+2828 QFEADVD
-2834 DDATVEFENM
+2834 DVTVEFENM
-2844 ILYVTR
+2844 ILYITR
-2850 TEQDEAKVD
+2850 TEQDAAKVD
-2859 YFVNDRES
+2859 YYINNKDT
-2867 GCMTDC
+2867 GCMEDC

-2886 KEAVKSVIKDK
+2886 KEAVKAVIKDK
-2897 DITEQILSVNDG
+2897 DITEQILSVNEG

>member
-20 ISAKNEWISFLD
+20 TSAKNEWISFLD

-137 TVNTPTLKDAV
+137 TENTPTLKDAV
-148 NGYVNDYCNEIRED
+148 NGYVNDYCEEIRED

-202 GFEKDEL
+202 GFDKDEL
-209 ESLAE
+209 ESLAD
-214 DIDISVFEKYNTDSE
+214 DIDISVFEKYNTDSV

-272 KSRGL
+272 ESRGL

-296 NALSVD
+296 NALPVD

-317 RDERTSGSDQQTGS
+317 RDERTSGSDQQTGR

-346 SNRRTESSES
+346 SNRRTEGSGS

-363 YGDSERSGEDRTG
+363 YGDPERSGEDRTG

-411 DTEEKQIEAVRQQA
+411 DTEEKQIETVRQQA

-431 PLAFLISDKLVEK
+431 PLAFLISDELVEK

-458 GVAGRLVVNLSD
+458 GVAGRLVLNLSD

-497 EESEGTYY
+497 EENEGTHY
-505 SLYFAD
+505 SLFFAD

-519 KSSENNYDR
+519 NSSENNYDR
-528 LVSWIDAAVMIKGLY
+528 LVSWSDAAVMIKDLY

-713 TNVLFMT
+713 TNVLFMS

-763 KWHENRERENFFE
+763 KWHENRVTDNENKPWAKRPSAE
-776 ELVIDGNRCNQIDT
+776 T
-790 WESDNHTY
+790 ES
-798 VIGNSIDDTDFY
+798 SR
-810 FASVSGIEGDLI
+810 IE
-822 QGSATFEYDRQPS
+822 
-835 RERVESDY
+835 
-843 IDLMAERDIDA
+843 
-854 HEAEFGADGSR
+854 
-865 NFPHREENRE
+865 E

-886 CSGSNFVNGKKRI
+886 RSGSNFVNGKKRI

-918 EYGIGGS
+918 EYGIGGC
-925 SIIANHHDYEQNHD
+925 SIIANHHDYSQDHD
-939 SKGILII
+939 AKGILIT
-946 KKSQDSFEER
+946 KRSQDSFEER

-963 GNVAVRIKE
+963 SNVAVRIKE

-986 TWAERP
+986 SWAERP
-992 SEDVKQISVE
+992 SEAVEQITE

-1036 DLYLA
+1036 DLYLS

-1060 ASDSVD
+1060 ASDGVD
-1066 ETNEDAYDEVYD
+1066 ETNEDAYDEVYG

-1108 KTCQQSEDKKNFEN
+1108 KTCQQSEEKKNFEN

-1262 RTKYQWNAEA
+1262 RTKYQWNADA

-1301 GLSEVFDPSKKS
+1301 GLSEVFDPSKTS

-1480 ENSTARKYLAERCDL
+1480 ENSTARKYLGERCDL

-1537 STERNGLTYN
+1537 STDRNGLTYN
-1547 SYFVEHPEM
+1547 SYFVDHPEM
-1556 VLGTIKEVSG
+1556 VLGTMKEVSG
-1566 QFGMTLTCEPNT
+1566 QFGMTLTCEPDT

-1680 DEGLKK
+1680 DEGLKQ

-1700 KYGLLSSVG
+1700 KYGLLSSAG

-1804 KWQTKDEYLSGN
+1804 RWQTKDEYLSGN
-1816 IKEKLS
+1816 IKEKLI

-1850 AAELEVKLGATWVDD
+1850 ASELEVKLGATWVDD

-1960 EFKDWIFADQE
+1960 EFKDWIFADQD

-2007 LRPHQLDAAAH
+2007 LRPHQLDAVAH

-2097 ARIATGNYDAIIIG
+2097 ARIATGNYDAVIIG

-2144 SPYGGKKASV
+2144 SPFGGQKASV

-2209 VAGINNSESNK
+2209 VAGINNTESNK

-2327 QLKLPVPDAEYTN
+2327 QLELPVPDAEYTN

-2363 RNGSVDNSIDNMLK
+2363 RSGGVDNSIDNMLK

-2388 QRMIDASTGDYEDSK
+2388 QRMIDASAGDYENSK
-2403 VDACAENAYAIYE
+2403 VEACAENAYAIYE

-2421 KSAQV
+2421 RSAQV

-2433 PKADGTFNVYDE
+2433 PKADGSFNVYDE
-2445 MKKKLI
+2445 MKKKLT

-2622 WQMESEVKSRYPVEI
+2622 WQMESEIKSRYPVEI

-2644 EDIRCDLN
+2644 EDICCDLN
-2652 AYRKFKDNN
+2652 AYRKFKDND

-2669 DRKYTDKEEAG
+2669 DRKYTNKEEAG
-2680 TEIIKICDSFG
+2680 AEIIKICDSFG

-2710 VKSSTYGEGFSYSV
+2710 VKSSTYVEGFSYSV

-2743 NISRIDSIFETIETR
+2743 NISRIDSIFDTIETR
-2758 MNSEKKLLTEAEH
+2758 MNSEKRLLKEAEH

-2818 PKALD
+2818 PKAID

-2834 DDATVEFENM
+2834 DDVTVEFEKM
-2844 ILYVTR
+2844 ILYLTR
-2850 TEQDEAKVD
+2850 TEQDPAKVD
-2859 YFVNDRES
+2859 YYFNDRET
-2867 GCMTDC
+2867 GCMKDC
-2873 GSWFDDCNVTADL
+2873 GSWFDDYYFSANL
-2886 KEAVKSVIKDK
+2886 KEAVKAVIKDK
-2897 DITEQILSVNDG
+2897 DITEQILSVNNG

>member
-137 TVNTPTLKDAV
+137 TENTPTLKDAV
-148 NGYVNDYCNEIRED
+148 NGYVNDYCEEIRED

-167 ETQYLIGSEDQWKEF
+167 ETQYLIGSENQWKEF

-272 KSRGL
+272 ESRGL

-296 NALSVD
+296 NALPVD

-317 RDERTSGSDQQTGS
+317 RDERTSGSDQQTGR

-346 SNRRTESSES
+346 SNRRTEGSES
-356 DAVAEQV
+356 DDVAEQV

-376 SDSLQILEEPETVNQ
+376 SDSIQILEEPETVNQ

-400 IEQFSLFAEDG
+400 IEQFSLFSEDG
-411 DTEEKQIEAVRQQA
+411 DTEEKQIETVRQQA

-431 PLAFLISDKLVEK
+431 PLAFLISDELVEK

-458 GVAGRLVVNLSD
+458 GVAGRLVLNLSD

-485 ILNGIGFSVKGR
+485 ILNGIGFSVKER

-505 SLYFAD
+505 SLFFAD

-528 LVSWIDAAVMIKGLY
+528 LVSWSDAAVMIKGLY

-576 EVFVHIPKDIL
+576 EVFAHIPKDIL

-688 EDGREQSAINN
+688 EDGREQEAINN

-748 EEDKWLDSEEKIQYQ
+748 NEDRWLDSEEKIQYQ
-763 KWHENRERENFFE
+763 KWHENRF
-776 ELVIDGNRCNQIDT
+776 T
-790 WESDNHTY
+790 DN
-798 VIGNSIDDTDFY
+798 VNK
-810 FASVSGIEGDLI
+810 
-822 QGSATFEYDRQPS
+822 PW
-835 RERVESDY
+835 
-843 IDLMAERDIDA
+843 AERPS
-854 HEAEFGADGSR
+854 AETESSR
-865 NFPHREENRE
+865 PEE

-925 SIIANHHDYEQNHD
+925 SIIANHLDYSQDHDA
-939 SKGILII
+939 KGILIT
-946 KKSQDSFEER
+946 KRSEDSFEER

-963 GNVAVRIKE
+963 RNVAVRIKE

-986 TWAERP
+986 SWAEHP
-992 SEDVKQISVE
+992 SESVEQITE

-1049 TIYYNGIEIFS
+1049 TIYYNGIEIFH

-1108 KTCQQSEDKKNFEN
+1108 RTCQQSENKKNFEN

-1137 LIKDIGSEDD
+1137 LIKDIGSNDD
-1147 HIWEVTEI
+1147 HTWEVTEI
-1155 NDTEIALK
+1155 DDTEITLK
-1163 DLDAE
+1163 DIDAE

-1194 LQNDNVIDVQA
+1194 LQNDNVIDAQA

-1217 EYTPVEETENEIL
+1217 DYTPVEETENEIL

-1243 VPSKVNY
+1243 VPSKLNY

-1262 RTKYQWNAEA
+1262 RTKYQWNIDAV
-1272 IKTLKKIES
+1272 KTLKKIES

-1301 GLSEVFDPSKKS
+1301 GLSEVFDPSKTS

-1370 GTGNFFGLLPKEFEK
+1370 GTGNFFGLLPKEFEN

-1495 LGAIRLPNNAFKANA
+1495 LGAVRLPNNAFKANA

-1529 NIESWVDV
+1529 NTESWVNV
-1537 STERNGLTYN
+1537 STDRNGLTYN
-1547 SYFVEHPEM
+1547 SYFVDHPEM
-1556 VLGTIKEVSG
+1556 VLGTMKEVSG
-1566 QFGMTLTCEPNT
+1566 QFGMTLTCEPDT

-1590 KNING
+1590 RNING
-1595 SYEETV
+1595 NYEETV

-1680 DEGLKK
+1680 DEGLKQ

-1700 KYGLLSSVG
+1700 KYGLLSSTG

-1766 LNEKAQIDL
+1766 LNEKAQVDL

-1804 KWQTKDEYLSGN
+1804 EWQTKDEYLSGN

-1850 AAELEVKLGATWVDD
+1850 ASELEVKLGATWVDD

-1960 EFKDWIFADQE
+1960 EFKDWIFADQD

-2007 LRPHQLDAAAH
+2007 LRPHQLDAVAH

-2097 ARIATGNYDAIIIG
+2097 ARIATGNYDAVIIG

-2135 ITNAIQSES
+2135 ITAAIQSES
-2144 SPYGGKKASV
+2144 SPFGGKKASV

-2209 VAGINNSESNK
+2209 VAGINNTESNK

-2268 RMHISSFDEWA
+2268 KLHISSFDEWA

-2327 QLKLPVPDAEYTN
+2327 QLELPVPDAEYTN

-2363 RNGSVDNSIDNMLK
+2363 RSGGVDNSIDNMLK

-2388 QRMIDASTGDYEDSK
+2388 QRMIDASAGDYEESK
-2403 VDACAENAYAIYE
+2403 VEACAENAYAIYE

-2421 KSAQV
+2421 RSAQV

-2433 PKADGTFNVYDE
+2433 PKADGSFNVYDE
-2445 MKKKLI
+2445 MKKKLT

-2500 QNKLIALHHLDIG
+2500 QSKLIALHHLDIG

-2525 IIRQGNENEKVY
+2525 IIRQGNENKKVY

-2622 WQMESEVKSRYPVEI
+2622 WQMESEIKSRYPVEI

-2669 DRKYTDKEEAG
+2669 DRKYTNKEEAG
-2680 TEIIKICDSFG
+2680 DEIIKICDSFG

-2710 VKSSTYGEGFSYSV
+2710 VKSSTYGEGYSYSV
-2724 GLQGKKFYNGQL
+2724 GLQGKKFYTGQL

-2743 NISRIDSIFETIETR
+2743 NISRIDSVFETIETR
-2758 MNSEKKLLTEAEH
+2758 MNSENKLLKEAEH

-2793 LARQV
+2793 IARQV

-2818 PKALD
+2818 PKAVD

-2834 DDATVEFENM
+2834 DDVTVEFENM
-2844 ILYVTR
+2844 ILYLTR
-2850 TEQDEAKVD
+2850 TEQDPAKVD
-2859 YFVNDRES
+2859 YYINDRET
-2867 GCMTDC
+2867 GCMKDS
-2873 GSWFDDCNVTADL
+2873 GSWFDDYYYSADL
-2886 KEAVKSVIKDK
+2886 KEAVKAVIKDK
-2897 DITEQILSVNDG
+2897 DITEQILSVNEG

-2921 RQSGGQSM
+2921 RQSGGQSI

>member
-1 MAIKLVELKQLG
+1 MA
-13 KETNETI
+13 
-20 ISAKNEWISFLD
+20 
-32 FSAELYRYSTKNKV
+32 
-46 YMYAQRPDATAV
+46 
-58 ASSKTWNNR
+58 
-67 MMRWIKKGSK
+67 
-77 GIGYIVHSNNRDHVE
+77 
-92 YVFDISDT
+92 
-100 MGIKG
+100 
-105 LSGIEPHK
+105 
-113 WRMNSDDRDQSVP
+113 
-126 YLIERYHPTLE
+126 
-137 TVNTPTLKDAV
+137 
-148 NGYVNDYCNEIRED
+148 
-162 GDFSN
+162 
-167 ETQYLIGSEDQWKEF
+167 
-182 ENELS
+182 
-187 RLIASSSAYLIGRRC
+187 
-202 GFEKDEL
+202 
-209 ESLAE
+209 
-214 DIDISVFEKYNTDSE
+214 
-229 MLLNKVGSHIDDIS
+229 
-243 TDFLRDLGTWVD
+243 
-255 KKHEREKR
+255 
-263 NEQRQNSIH
+263 
-272 KSRGL
+272 
-277 LSSES
+277 
-282 GDGRTKLSSEQVRG
+282 
-296 NALSVD
+296 
-302 DGTHEADGRNSELQM
+302 
-317 RDERTSGSDQQTGS
+317 
-331 RNDGTADEQNDEREW
+331 
-346 SNRRTESSES
+346 
-356 DAVAEQV
+356 
-363 YGDSERSGEDRTG
+363 
-376 SDSLQILEEPETVNQ
+376 
-391 LEEVDSQVL
+391 
-400 IEQFSLFAEDG
+400 
-411 DTEEKQIEAVRQQA
+411 
-425 SESIED
+425 
-431 PLAFLISDKLVEK
+431 
-444 LLVKITSENKAVRD
+444 
-458 GVAGRLVVNLSD
+458 
-470 DEFAESLKSHVGKAY
+470 
-485 ILNGIGFSVKGR
+485 
-497 EESEGTYY
+497 
-505 SLYFAD
+505 
-511 EGIKIGRG
+511 
-519 KSSENNYDR
+519 
-528 LVSWIDAAVMIKGLY
+528 
-543 SSGRWTTDAVIKSA
+543 
-557 LTQARMNVAHSI
+557 
-569 ANTFKES
+569 
-576 EVFVHIPKDIL
+576 
-587 EVEDLVMHSWK
+587 
-598 NKAVAK
+598 
-604 SISQGLDRVIER
+604 
-616 GKSPYNEFAKGYKKD
+616 
-631 YLQLFGDE
+631 
-639 IIILQNN
+639 
-646 SELVDTYEI
+646 
-655 KSSFITD
+655 
-662 DVCNQIIADYMHP
+662 
-675 TRANGKFILQEMI
+675 
-688 EDGREQSAINN
+688 
-699 KIQAL
+699 
-704 YGGETNNLF
+704 
-713 TNVLFMT
+713 
-720 GLQIKVPFTDDIRIL
+720 
-735 DWNDVSDRIRTLI
+735 
-748 EEDKWLDSEEKIQYQ
+748 
-763 KWHENRERENFFE
+763 
-776 ELVIDGNRCNQIDT
+776 
-790 WESDNHTY
+790 
-798 VIGNSIDDTDFY
+798 
-810 FASVSGIEGDLI
+810 
-822 QGSATFEYDRQPS
+822 
-835 RERVESDY
+835 
-843 IDLMAERDIDA
+843 
-854 HEAEFGADGSR
+854 
-865 NFPHREENRE
+865 
-875 QIPQDVIDDEL
+875 
-886 CSGSNFVNGKKRI
+886 
-899 YEQFQKGMS
+899 

-918 EYGIGGS
+918 EYGIGGAT
-925 SIIANHHDYEQNHD
+925 IVNHYDYEQNHD
-939 SKGILII
+939 AKGILII
-946 KKSQDSFEER
+946 KASQDSFEER

-963 GNVAVRIKE
+963 RNVAVRIKE

-1002 EDVSD
+1002 EDASD

-1301 GLSEVFDPSKKS
+1301 GLSEVFDPSKTS

-1399 IAQQLYPNATVKV
+1399 IAQQLYPNADVKV

-1480 ENSTARKYLAERCDL
+1480 ENSTARKYLAERCNL

-1537 STERNGLTYN
+1537 STDQNGLTYN
-1547 SYFVEHPEM
+1547 SYFVDHPEM
-1556 VLGTIKEVSG
+1556 VLGTMKEVSG
-1566 QFGMTLTCEPNT
+1566 QFGMTLTCEPDT

-1630 CEKEGKLYYRKDS
+1630 CEKDGKLYYRKDS

-1680 DEGLKK
+1680 DDGLKQH
-1686 YQEVLNTEYDTYTK
+1686 QEVLNTEYDTYTK
-1700 KYGLLSSVG
+1700 KYGLLSSAG

-1822 MAQYYAESDEKWQAN
+1822 IAQYYAESNEKWQAN

-1850 AAELEVKLGATWVDD
+1850 ASELEVKLGATWVDD

-1878 MSWQRLDVTY
+1878 MSWQSLDVTY

-2007 LRPHQLDAAAH
+2007 LRPHQLDAVAH

-2097 ARIATGNYDAIIIG
+2097 ARIATGNYDAVIIG

-2144 SPYGGKKASV
+2144 SPFGGQKASV

-2209 VAGINNSESNK
+2209 VAGINNTESNK

-2279 SVFGETETGIELAP
+2279 SVYGETETGIELAP

-2353 KDLADRAEAV
+2353 KNLAARAEAV

-2403 VDACAENAYAIYE
+2403 VEACAENAYAIYE

-2433 PKADGTFNVYDE
+2433 PKADGSFNVYDE
-2445 MKKKLI
+2445 MKKKLK

-2873 GSWFDDCNVTADL
+2873 GSWFDDCNCTADL

>member
-20 ISAKNEWISFLD
+20 TSAKNEWISFLD

-137 TVNTPTLKDAV
+137 TENTPTLKDAV
-148 NGYVNDYCNEIRED
+148 NGYVNDYCEEIRED

-167 ETQYLIGSEDQWKEF
+167 ETQYLIGSENQWKEF

-209 ESLAE
+209 ETLAE

-296 NALSVD
+296 NALPVD

-317 RDERTSGSDQQTGS
+317 RDERTSGSDQQTGR

-346 SNRRTESSES
+346 SNRKTESSES

-376 SDSLQILEEPETVNQ
+376 SDSIQILEEPETVNQ

-400 IEQFSLFAEDG
+400 IEQFSLFSEDG
-411 DTEEKQIEAVRQQA
+411 DTEEKQIETVRQQA

-431 PLAFLISDKLVEK
+431 PLAFLISDELVEK

-458 GVAGRLVVNLSD
+458 GVAGRLVLNLSD

-505 SLYFAD
+505 SLFFAD

-528 LVSWIDAAVMIKGLY
+528 LVSWSDAAVMIKGLY

-576 EVFVHIPKDIL
+576 EVFAHIPKDIL

-735 DWNDVSDRIRTLI
+735 DWNDVSDRIRSLI
-748 EEDKWLDSEEKIQYQ
+748 DEDRWLDSEEKIQYQ
-763 KWHENRERENFFE
+763 KWHENRVTDNENKPWA
-776 ELVIDGNRCNQIDT
+776 NRPSA
-790 WESDNHTY
+790 E
-798 VIGNSIDDTDFY
+798 TD
-810 FASVSGIEGDLI
+810 SSRIE
-822 QGSATFEYDRQPS
+822 
-835 RERVESDY
+835 
-843 IDLMAERDIDA
+843 
-854 HEAEFGADGSR
+854 
-865 NFPHREENRE
+865 E
-875 QIPQDVIDDEL
+875 QIPQDVIDDLL
-886 CSGSNFVNGKKRI
+886 CSGSGFENGKKRI
-899 YEQFQKGMS
+899 FEQFKKGMS
-908 DKENADFLKH
+908 DKKNADFLKH
-918 EYGIGGS
+918 EYGIGGAS
-925 SIIANHHDYEQNHD
+925 YIDNHDDYEQNHD
-939 SKGILII
+939 AKGILII

-963 GNVAVRIKE
+963 RNVAVRIKE

-1002 EDVSD
+1002 EDASD

-1049 TIYYNGIEIFS
+1049 TIYYNGIEIFR
-1060 ASDSVD
+1060 ASDDVD

-1108 KTCQQSEDKKNFEN
+1108 RTCQQSENKKNFEN
-1122 LKYDIVAYSELEKGD
+1122 LRYDIVAYSEL
-1137 LIKDIGSEDD
+1137 
-1147 HIWEVTEI
+1147 
-1155 NDTEIALK
+1155 
-1163 DLDAE
+1163 
-1168 TFGGILAGVSRSLI
+1168 
-1182 YNGWQNIPARRI
+1182 
-1194 LQNDNVIDVQA
+1194 
-1205 NEVDAALNSSNE
+1205 
-1217 EYTPVEETENEIL
+1217 ENEIL

-1262 RTKYQWNAEA
+1262 RTKYQWNADA

-1301 GLSEVFDPSKKS
+1301 GLSEVFDPSKTS

-1370 GTGNFFGLLPKEFEK
+1370 GTGNFFGLLPKEFEN

-1537 STERNGLTYN
+1537 STDRNGLTYN
-1547 SYFVEHPEM
+1547 SYFVDHPEM
-1556 VLGTIKEVSG
+1556 VLGTMKEVSG
-1566 QFGMTLTCEPNT
+1566 QFGMTLTCEPDT

-1601 LTTNDNDLD
+1601 LTTNDNNLD

-1630 CEKEGKLYYRKDS
+1630 CEKDGKLYYRKDS

-1680 DEGLKK
+1680 DEGLKQ

-1700 KYGLLSSVG
+1700 KYGLLSSAG

-1960 EFKDWIFADQE
+1960 EFKDWIFADQD
-1971 RRDRLVDKYNERFNT
+1971 RRDKLVDKYNERFNT

-2007 LRPHQLDAAAH
+2007 LRPHQLDAVAH

-2097 ARIATGNYDAIIIG
+2097 ARIATGNYDAVIIG

-2144 SPYGGKKASV
+2144 SPFGGQKASV

-2209 VAGINNSESNK
+2209 VAGINNTESNK

-2622 WQMESEVKSRYPVEI
+2622 WQMESEIKSRYPVEI

-2644 EDIRCDLN
+2644 EDICCDLN
-2652 AYRKFKDNN
+2652 AYRKFKDND

-2669 DRKYTDKEEAG
+2669 DRKYTNKEEAG
-2680 TEIIKICDSFG
+2680 AEIIKICDSFG

-2771 NLEVARIEVTKPF
+2771 NLEVARVEVTKPF

-2818 PKALD
+2818 PNAVD

-2828 QFEADD
+2828 QFEADVD
-2834 DDATVEFENM
+2834 DVTVEFENM
-2844 ILYVTR
+2844 ILYITR
-2850 TEQDEAKVD
+2850 TEQDVAKVD
-2859 YFVNDRES
+2859 YYINNKDT
-2867 GCMTDC
+2867 GCMEDC

-2886 KEAVKSVIKDK
+2886 KEAVKSIIKDK
-2897 DITEQILSVNDG
+2897 DITEQILSVNEG

>member
-20 ISAKNEWISFLD
+20 TSAKNEWISFLD

-137 TVNTPTLKDAV
+137 TENTPTLKDAV
-148 NGYVNDYCNEIRED
+148 NGYVNDYCEEIRED

-167 ETQYLIGSEDQWKEF
+167 ETQYLIGKEEQWKEF

-282 GDGRTKLSSEQVRG
+282 GDGRTKLSSEQVWG
-296 NALSVD
+296 NALPVD

-317 RDERTSGSDQQTGS
+317 RDERTSGSDQQTGR

-346 SNRRTESSES
+346 SNRRTEGSES

-376 SDSLQILEEPETVNQ
+376 SDSIQILEEPETVNQ

-400 IEQFSLFAEDG
+400 IEQFSLFSEDG
-411 DTEEKQIEAVRQQA
+411 DTEEKQIETVRQQA

-431 PLAFLISDKLVEK
+431 PLAFLISDELVEK

-458 GVAGRLVVNLSD
+458 GVAGRLVLNLSD

-505 SLYFAD
+505 SLFFAD

-528 LVSWIDAAVMIKGLY
+528 LVSWSDAAVMIKGLY

-576 EVFVHIPKDIL
+576 EVFAHIPKDIL

-655 KSSFITD
+655 KSSFVTD

-776 ELVIDGNRCNQIDT
+776 EVVIDGNRCNQIDT

-875 QIPQDVIDDEL
+875 QIPQ
-886 CSGSNFVNGKKRI
+886 
-899 YEQFQKGMS
+899 
-908 DKENADFLKH
+908 
-918 EYGIGGS
+918 
-925 SIIANHHDYEQNHD
+925 
-939 SKGILII
+939 
-946 KKSQDSFEER
+946 
-956 ARLLLNW
+956 
-963 GNVAVRIKE
+963 
-972 LINLGLYASEEEIA
+972 
-986 TWAERP
+986 
-992 SEDVKQISVE
+992 
-1002 EDVSD
+1002 
-1007 TDFINDEITVDSQA
+1007 
-1021 FSNSN
+1021 
-1026 EAIFRFANNC
+1026 
-1036 DLYLA
+1036 
-1041 RNDDEYTY
+1041 
-1049 TIYYNGIEIFS
+1049 
-1060 ASDSVD
+1060 
-1066 ETNEDAYDEVYD
+1066 
-1078 IRKEHIKILGSV
+1078 
-1090 MESCVYGKMDID
+1090 
-1102 IWLNNF
+1102 
-1108 KTCQQSEDKKNFEN
+1108 
-1122 LKYDIVAYSELEKGD
+1122 
-1137 LIKDIGSEDD
+1137 
-1147 HIWEVTEI
+1147 
-1155 NDTEIALK
+1155 
-1163 DLDAE
+1163 
-1168 TFGGILAGVSRSLI
+1168 
-1182 YNGWQNIPARRI
+1182 
-1194 LQNDNVIDVQA
+1194 
-1205 NEVDAALNSSNE
+1205 
-1217 EYTPVEETENEIL
+1217 
-1230 PQEQIEI
+1230 EQIEI

-1250 EITDELLGVGDK
+1250 EITDELLVVGDK
-1262 RTKYQWNAEA
+1262 RTKYQWNADA

-1301 GLSEVFDPSKKS
+1301 GLSEVFDPSKTS

-1370 GTGNFFGLLPKEFEK
+1370 GTGNFFGLLPKEFEN

-1537 STERNGLTYN
+1537 STDHNGLTYN
-1547 SYFVEHPEM
+1547 SYFVDHPEM
-1556 VLGTIKEVSG
+1556 VLGKMKEVSG
-1566 QFGMTLTCEPNT
+1566 QFGMTLTCEPDT

-1595 SYEETV
+1595 RYEETV
-1601 LTTNDNDLD
+1601 LSTNDNDLD

-1630 CEKEGKLYYRKDS
+1630 CEKDGKLYYRKDS

-1680 DEGLKK
+1680 DEGLKQ
-1686 YQEVLNTEYDTYTK
+1686 YQDLLNTEYDTYTK

-1804 KWQTKDEYLSGN
+1804 RWQTKDEYLSGN

-1822 MAQYYAESDEKWQAN
+1822 MAQYYAESDEKWQEN

-1850 AAELEVKLGATWVDD
+1850 ASELEVKLGATWVDD

-2007 LRPHQLDAAAH
+2007 LRPHQLDAVAH

-2097 ARIATGNYDAIIIG
+2097 ARIATGNYDAVIIG

-2144 SPYGGKKASV
+2144 SPFGGQKASV

-2209 VAGINNSESNK
+2209 VAGINNTESNK

-2622 WQMESEVKSRYPVEI
+2622 WQMESEIKSRYPVEI

-2644 EDIRCDLN
+2644 EDICCDLN
-2652 AYRKFKDNN
+2652 AYRKFKDND

-2669 DRKYTDKEEAG
+2669 DRKYTNKEEAG
-2680 TEIIKICDSFG
+2680 AEIIKICDSFG

-2771 NLEVARIEVTKPF
+2771 NLEVARVEVTKPF

-2818 PKALD
+2818 PNAVD

-2828 QFEADD
+2828 QFEADVD
-2834 DDATVEFENM
+2834 DVTVEFENM
-2844 ILYVTR
+2844 ILYITR
-2850 TEQDEAKVD
+2850 TEQDVAKVD
-2859 YFVNDRES
+2859 YYINNKDT
-2867 GCMTDC
+2867 GCMEDC

-2886 KEAVKSVIKDK
+2886 KEAVKAVIKDK
-2897 DITEQILSVNDG
+2897 DITEQILSVNEG

>member
-20 ISAKNEWISFLD
+20 TSAKNEWISFLD

-137 TVNTPTLKDAV
+137 TENTPTLKDAV
-148 NGYVNDYCNEIRED
+148 NGYVNDYCEEIRED

-167 ETQYLIGSEDQWKEF
+167 ETQYLIGSENQWKEF

-202 GFEKDEL
+202 GFDKEEL
-209 ESLAE
+209 ESLAD

-272 KSRGL
+272 ESRGL

-296 NALSVD
+296 NALPVD

-317 RDERTSGSDQQTGS
+317 RDERTSGSDQQTGR

-346 SNRRTESSES
+346 SNRRTEGSES

-400 IEQFSLFAEDG
+400 IEQFSLFEEDG
-411 DTEEKQIEAVRQQA
+411 DTEEKQIETVRQQA

-431 PLAFLISDKLVEK
+431 PLAFLISDELVEK

-458 GVAGRLVVNLSD
+458 GVAGRLVLNLSD

-497 EESEGTYY
+497 EENEGTRY
-505 SLYFAD
+505 SLFFSD

-519 KSSENNYDR
+519 NSSENNYDR
-528 LVSWIDAAVMIKGLY
+528 LVSWSDAAVMIKDLY

-604 SISQGLDRVIER
+604 SISQGLDKVIEK

-763 KWHENRERENFFE
+763 KWHENRVTDNENKPWAKRPSAE
-776 ELVIDGNRCNQIDT
+776 T
-790 WESDNHTY
+790 ES
-798 VIGNSIDDTDFY
+798 SR
-810 FASVSGIEGDLI
+810 IE
-822 QGSATFEYDRQPS
+822 
-835 RERVESDY
+835 
-843 IDLMAERDIDA
+843 
-854 HEAEFGADGSR
+854 
-865 NFPHREENRE
+865 E
-875 QIPQDVIDDEL
+875 QIPQDVIDDL
-886 CSGSNFVNGKKRI
+886 LRSGSGFEKGKKRI
-899 YEQFQKGMS
+899 FEQFQKGMS

-918 EYGIGGS
+918 EYGIGGAS
-925 SIIANHHDYEQNHD
+925 YIDNHDDYEQNHD
-939 SKGILII
+939 AKGILII

-963 GNVAVRIKE
+963 RNVAVRIKE

-992 SEDVKQISVE
+992 SDAVEQITE

-1078 IRKEHIKILGSV
+1078 IRKDHIEILGSV
-1090 MESCVYGKMDID
+1090 MESCVYGKMDIG

-1108 KTCQQSEDKKNFEN
+1108 KTCQQSENKKNFEN

-1137 LIKDIGSEDD
+1137 LIKDIGSDDD
-1147 HIWEVTEI
+1147 HTWEVTEI
-1155 NDTEIALK
+1155 DDTEITLK
-1163 DLDAE
+1163 DIDAE

-1217 EYTPVEETENEIL
+1217 EYTPVEETESEIL

-1262 RTKYQWNAEA
+1262 RTKYQWNADA

-1301 GLSEVFDPSKKS
+1301 GLSEVFDPSKTS
-1313 WNREYKELQNI
+1313 WNSEYKELQNI

-1340 YYTQPVVIKAIYE
+1340 YYTQPVVVKAIYE

-1529 NIESWVDV
+1529 NIDSWVDV
-1537 STERNGLTYN
+1537 STDRNGLTYN
-1547 SYFVEHPEM
+1547 SYFVDHPEM
-1556 VLGTIKEVSG
+1556 VLGTMKEVSG
-1566 QFGMTLTCEPNT
+1566 QFGMTLTCEPDT

-1680 DEGLKK
+1680 DEGLKQH
-1686 YQEVLNTEYDTYTK
+1686 QEVLNTEYDTYTK
-1700 KYGLLSSVG
+1700 KYGLLSSAG

-1766 LNEKAQIDL
+1766 LNEKAKIDL

-1782 GKSEETMIEDLKGI
+1782 GRSEETMIEDLKGI

-1804 KWQTKDEYLSGN
+1804 EWQTKDEYLSGN

-1822 MAQYYAESDEKWQAN
+1822 MAQYYAESDEKWQEN

-1850 AAELEVKLGATWVDD
+1850 ASELEVKLGATWVDD

-2007 LRPHQLDAAAH
+2007 LRPHQLDAVAH

-2097 ARIATGNYDAIIIG
+2097 ARIATGNYDAVIIG

-2135 ITNAIQSES
+2135 ITNAIQSEC
-2144 SPYGGKKASV
+2144 SPFGGQKASV

-2209 VAGINNSESNK
+2209 VAGINNTESNK

-2268 RMHISSFDEWA
+2268 RLHISSFDEWA

-2327 QLKLPVPDAEYTN
+2327 QLELPVPDAEYTN

-2353 KDLADRAEAV
+2353 KNLADRAEAV
-2363 RNGSVDNSIDNMLK
+2363 RSGGVDNSIDNMLK

-2388 QRMIDASTGDYEDSK
+2388 QRMIDASAGDYENSK
-2403 VDACAENAYAIYE
+2403 VEACAENAYAIYE

-2421 KSAQV
+2421 RSAQV

-2433 PKADGTFNVYDE
+2433 PKADGSFNVYDE
-2445 MKKKLI
+2445 MKKKLT

-2473 ELFRKVNTGDVR
+2473 ELFRKVNTGEVR

-2622 WQMESEVKSRYPVEI
+2622 WQMESEIKSRYPVEI
-2637 AQRTQTV
+2637 VERQIKNTV
-2644 EDIRCDLN
+2644 N
-2652 AYRKFKDNN
+2652 K
-2661 EDFEITLL
+2661 
-2669 DRKYTDKEEAG
+2669 KY
-2680 TEIIKICDSFG
+2680 IQIK
-2691 LQIEG
+2691 
-2696 HWQQIGSYHGFDVA
+2696 
-2710 VKSSTYGEGFSYSV
+2710 
-2724 GLQGKKFYNGQL
+2724 
-2736 NRRSKKE
+2736 
-2743 NISRIDSIFETIETR
+2743 
-2758 MNSEKKLLTEAEH
+2758 
-2771 NLEVARIEVTKPF
+2771 
-2784 AQEEELQKK
+2784 
-2793 LARQV
+2793 
-2798 ELNDLLSMDNTS
+2798 
-2810 EEESQDEE
+2810 
-2818 PKALD
+2818 
-2823 LIESH
+2823 
-2828 QFEADD
+2828 
-2834 DDATVEFENM
+2834 
-2844 ILYVTR
+2844 
-2850 TEQDEAKVD
+2850 
-2859 YFVNDRES
+2859 
-2867 GCMTDC
+2867 
-2873 GSWFDDCNVTADL
+2873 
-2886 KEAVKSVIKDK
+2886 
-2897 DITEQILSVNDG
+2897 
-2909 DRFEEITGTLPV
+2909 
-2921 RQSGGQSM
+2921 

>member
-20 ISAKNEWISFLD
+20 TSAKNEWISFLD

-137 TVNTPTLKDAV
+137 TENTPTLKDAV
-148 NGYVNDYCNEIRED
+148 NGYVNDYCEEIRED

-167 ETQYLIGSEDQWKEF
+167 ETQYLIGKEEQWKEF

-282 GDGRTKLSSEQVRG
+282 GDGRTKLSSEQVWG
-296 NALSVD
+296 NALPVD

-317 RDERTSGSDQQTGS
+317 RDERTSGSDQQTGR

-346 SNRRTESSES
+346 SNRRTEGSES

-376 SDSLQILEEPETVNQ
+376 SDSIQILEEPETVNQ

-400 IEQFSLFAEDG
+400 IEQFSLFSEDG
-411 DTEEKQIEAVRQQA
+411 DTEEKQIETVRQQA

-431 PLAFLISDKLVEK
+431 PLAFLISDELVEK

-458 GVAGRLVVNLSD
+458 GVAGRLVLNLSD

-505 SLYFAD
+505 SLFFAD

-528 LVSWIDAAVMIKGLY
+528 LVSWSDAAVMIKGLY

-576 EVFVHIPKDIL
+576 EVFAHIPKDIL

-655 KSSFITD
+655 KSSFVTD

-776 ELVIDGNRCNQIDT
+776 EVVIDGNRCNQIDT

-875 QIPQDVIDDEL
+875 QIPQ
-886 CSGSNFVNGKKRI
+886 
-899 YEQFQKGMS
+899 
-908 DKENADFLKH
+908 
-918 EYGIGGS
+918 
-925 SIIANHHDYEQNHD
+925 
-939 SKGILII
+939 
-946 KKSQDSFEER
+946 
-956 ARLLLNW
+956 
-963 GNVAVRIKE
+963 
-972 LINLGLYASEEEIA
+972 
-986 TWAERP
+986 
-992 SEDVKQISVE
+992 
-1002 EDVSD
+1002 
-1007 TDFINDEITVDSQA
+1007 
-1021 FSNSN
+1021 
-1026 EAIFRFANNC
+1026 
-1036 DLYLA
+1036 
-1041 RNDDEYTY
+1041 
-1049 TIYYNGIEIFS
+1049 
-1060 ASDSVD
+1060 
-1066 ETNEDAYDEVYD
+1066 
-1078 IRKEHIKILGSV
+1078 
-1090 MESCVYGKMDID
+1090 
-1102 IWLNNF
+1102 
-1108 KTCQQSEDKKNFEN
+1108 
-1122 LKYDIVAYSELEKGD
+1122 
-1137 LIKDIGSEDD
+1137 
-1147 HIWEVTEI
+1147 
-1155 NDTEIALK
+1155 
-1163 DLDAE
+1163 
-1168 TFGGILAGVSRSLI
+1168 
-1182 YNGWQNIPARRI
+1182 
-1194 LQNDNVIDVQA
+1194 
-1205 NEVDAALNSSNE
+1205 
-1217 EYTPVEETENEIL
+1217 
-1230 PQEQIEI
+1230 EQIEI

-1250 EITDELLGVGDK
+1250 EITDELLVVGDK
-1262 RTKYQWNAEA
+1262 RTKYQWNADA

-1301 GLSEVFDPSKKS
+1301 GLSEVFDPSKTS

-1370 GTGNFFGLLPKEFEK
+1370 GTGNFFGLLPKEFEN

-1537 STERNGLTYN
+1537 STDHNGLTYN
-1547 SYFVEHPEM
+1547 SYFVDHPEM
-1556 VLGTIKEVSG
+1556 VLGKMKEVSG
-1566 QFGMTLTCEPNT
+1566 QFGMTLTCEPDT

-1595 SYEETV
+1595 RYEETV
-1601 LTTNDNDLD
+1601 LSTNDNDLD

-1630 CEKEGKLYYRKDS
+1630 CEKDGKLYYRKDS

-1680 DEGLKK
+1680 DEGLKQ

-1804 KWQTKDEYLSGN
+1804 RWQTKDEYLSGN

-1822 MAQYYAESDEKWQAN
+1822 MAQYYAESDEKWQEN

-1850 AAELEVKLGATWVDD
+1850 ASELEVKLGATWVDD

-2007 LRPHQLDAAAH
+2007 LRPHQLDAVAH

-2097 ARIATGNYDAIIIG
+2097 ARIATGNYDAVIIG

-2144 SPYGGKKASV
+2144 SPFGGQKASV

-2209 VAGINNSESNK
+2209 VAGINNTESNK

-2622 WQMESEVKSRYPVEI
+2622 WQMESEIKSRYPVEI

-2644 EDIRCDLN
+2644 EDICCDLN
-2652 AYRKFKDNN
+2652 AYRKFKDND

-2669 DRKYTDKEEAG
+2669 DRKYTNKEEAG
-2680 TEIIKICDSFG
+2680 AEIIKICDSFG

-2771 NLEVARIEVTKPF
+2771 NLEVARVEVTKPF

-2818 PKALD
+2818 PNAVD

-2828 QFEADD
+2828 QFEADVD
-2834 DDATVEFENM
+2834 DVTVEFENM
-2844 ILYVTR
+2844 ILYITR
-2850 TEQDEAKVD
+2850 TEQDVAKVD
-2859 YFVNDRES
+2859 YYINNKDT
-2867 GCMTDC
+2867 GCMEDC

-2886 KEAVKSVIKDK
+2886 KEAVKAVIKDK
-2897 DITEQILSVNDG
+2897 DITEQILSVNEG

>member
-13 KETNETI
+13 KETNEKIT
-20 ISAKNEWISFLD
+20 SAKNEWISFLD

-113 WRMNSDDRDQSVP
+113 WRMNNDDRDQSVP

-137 TVNTPTLKDAV
+137 TENTPTLKDAV
-148 NGYVNDYCNEIRED
+148 NGYVNDYCEEIRED

-167 ETQYLIGSEDQWKEF
+167 ETQYLIGSENKWKEF

-214 DIDISVFEKYNTDSE
+214 DIDISVFEKYNTDGE

-277 LSSES
+277 LSSKS

-296 NALSVD
+296 NALPVD

-317 RDERTSGSDQQTGS
+317 RDERTSGSDQQTGR

-376 SDSLQILEEPETVNQ
+376 SDSIQILEEPETVNQ

-400 IEQFSLFAEDG
+400 IEQFSLFSEDG
-411 DTEEKQIEAVRQQA
+411 DTEEKQIETVRQQA

-431 PLAFLISDKLVEK
+431 PLAFLISDELVEK

-458 GVAGRLVVNLSD
+458 GVAGRLVLNLSD

-505 SLYFAD
+505 SLFFAD

-528 LVSWIDAAVMIKGLY
+528 LVSWSDAAVMIKGLY

-576 EVFVHIPKDIL
+576 EVFAHIPKDIL

-688 EDGREQSAINN
+688 EDGREQEAINN

-748 EEDKWLDSEEKIQYQ
+748 NEDRWLDSEEKIQYQ
-763 KWHENRERENFFE
+763 KWHENRFTDNENKP
-776 ELVIDGNRCNQIDT
+776 
-790 WESDNHTY
+790 W
-798 VIGNSIDDTDFY
+798 
-810 FASVSGIEGDLI
+810 
-822 QGSATFEYDRQPS
+822 
-835 RERVESDY
+835 
-843 IDLMAERDIDA
+843 AERPS
-854 HEAEFGADGSR
+854 AETESSR
-865 NFPHREENRE
+865 QEE
-875 QIPQDVIDDEL
+875 QIPQDVIDDML
-886 CSGSNFVNGKKRI
+886 RSGSGFEKGKKRI
-899 YEQFQKGMS
+899 YEQFQKEMS

-918 EYGIGGS
+918 EYGIGGAS
-925 SIIANHHDYEQNHD
+925 YIANHDNYEWGND
-939 SKGILII
+939 AKGILIT
-946 KKSQDSFEER
+946 KKSEDSFEER

-963 GNVAVRIKE
+963 RNVAVRIKE

-986 TWAERP
+986 SWAEHQ
-992 SEDVKQISVE
+992 SESVEQITE

-1049 TIYYNGIEIFS
+1049 TIYYNGIEIFR

-1108 KTCQQSEDKKNFEN
+1108 RTCQQSENKKNFEN

-1137 LIKDIGSEDD
+1137 LIKDIGSDDD
-1147 HIWEVTEI
+1147 HTWEVTEI
-1155 NDTEIALK
+1155 DDTEITLK
-1163 DLDAE
+1163 DIDAE

-1217 EYTPVEETENEIL
+1217 DYTPVKETENEIL

-1262 RTKYQWNAEA
+1262 RTKYQWNADA

-1286 TEEEQKI
+1286 TEEEQKV

-1301 GLSEVFDPSKKS
+1301 GLSEVFDPSKTS

-1353 ALHNMG
+1353 ALHDMG

-1370 GTGNFFGLLPKEFEK
+1370 GTGNFFGLLPKEFEN

-1480 ENSTARKYLAERCDL
+1480 ANSTARKYLAERCDL
-1495 LGAIRLPNNAFKANA
+1495 LGAVRLPNNAFKANA

-1529 NIESWVDV
+1529 NTESWVDV
-1537 STERNGLTYN
+1537 STDRNGLTYN
-1547 SYFVEHPEM
+1547 SYFVDHPEM
-1556 VLGTIKEVSG
+1556 VLGTMKEVSG
-1566 QFGMTLTCEPNT
+1566 QFGMTLTCEPDT
-1578 ETSLEEQLRSAI
+1578 ETSLEEQLRKAI

-1595 SYEETV
+1595 SYEESV

-1630 CEKEGKLYYRKDS
+1630 CEKDGTLYYRKDS

-1680 DEGLKK
+1680 DEGLKQ

-1709 NRNAFKED
+1709 NRNAFKDD

-1733 NLVSKADL
+1733 NLLSKADL

-1782 GKSEETMIEDLKGI
+1782 GKNEETMI
-1796 IYQDPKTK
+1796 
-1804 KWQTKDEYLSGN
+1804 
-1816 IKEKLS
+1816 
-1822 MAQYYAESDEKWQAN
+1822 
-1837 VDALEKAM
+1837 
-1845 PKRVE
+1845 
-1850 AAELEVKLGATWVDD
+1850 
-1865 RYYTEF
+1865 
-1871 LHEKLNA
+1871 
-1878 MSWQRLDVTY
+1878 
-1888 SEISNEFVVD
+1888 
-1898 GFRRGD
+1898 
-1904 ALYTATYG
+1904 
-1912 TGRMNAVDVFEN
+1912 
-1924 AINFKSPKV
+1924 
-1933 YDKVDDRSIFNAK
+1933 
-1946 ETMLINQKMNMFRQ
+1946 
-1960 EFKDWIFADQE
+1960 
-1971 RRDRLVDKYNERFNT
+1971 
-1986 TRPREYDGS
+1986 
-1995 HLIFPNMNPSIK
+1995 
-2007 LRPHQLDAAAH
+2007 
-2018 VLYGDNTMLAHV
+2018 
-2030 VGAGKTYEMIASCME
+2030 
-2045 SERLGLS
+2045 
-2052 QKALFVVPNHLTE
+2052 
-2065 QWGADFLKLYPS
+2065 
-2077 AKVLVAKKTDFTPQ
+2077 
-2091 NRKAFC
+2091 
-2097 ARIATGNYDAIIIG
+2097 
-2111 HTQFERIPLS
+2111 
-2121 NERQESYLRAQIDE
+2121 
-2135 ITNAIQSES
+2135 
-2144 SPYGGKKASV
+2144 
-2154 KALERTKRGIER
+2154 
-2166 RLKKLLDTKKDQI
+2166 
-2179 VTFEQLG
+2179 
-2186 IDRLFVDEAHNYKN
+2186 
-2200 GFLYTKMQN
+2200 
-2209 VAGINNSESNK
+2209 
-2220 ASDMLLKCRY
+2220 
-2230 MDEKTGGK
+2230 
-2238 GIVFATGTPIS
+2238 
-2249 NSMTELYIM
+2249 
-2258 QNYLQHDLLK
+2258 
-2268 RMHISSFDEWA
+2268 
-2279 SVFGETETGIELAP
+2279 
-2293 EGTGYRM
+2293 
-2300 KTRFS
+2300 
-2305 KFYNIPELMSVVKE
+2305 
-2319 SFDIKTSD
+2319 
-2327 QLKLPVPDAEYTN
+2327 
-2340 VELLPSEFQNIYV
+2340 
-2353 KDLADRAEAV
+2353 
-2363 RNGSVDNSIDNMLK
+2363 
-2377 ITNDGRKIALD
+2377 
-2388 QRMIDASTGDYEDSK
+2388 
-2403 VDACAENAYAIYE
+2403 
-2416 KTRDQ
+2416 
-2421 KSAQV
+2421 
-2426 IFCDLST
+2426 
-2433 PKADGTFNVYDE
+2433 
-2445 MKKKLI
+2445 
-2451 EKGVKEEEIE
+2451 
-2461 FIHSADTEKKKT
+2461 
-2473 ELFRKVNTGDVR
+2473 
-2485 ILIGSTAKMGAGTNI
+2485 
-2500 QNKLIALHHLDIG
+2500 
-2513 WRPSDLEQREGR
+2513 
-2525 IIRQGNENEKVY
+2525 
-2537 IYRYV
+2537 
-2542 TKNTFDAY
+2542 
-2550 MWQLIENKQK
+2550 
-2560 FISQIMTSKSPAR
+2560 
-2573 TCNDVD
+2573 
-2579 ETALSYAEVKA
+2579 
-2590 LATGNPLIKEKM
+2590 
-2602 EIDVDVEKLKLL
+2602 
-2614 KKSFQQAK
+2614 
-2622 WQMESEVKSRYPVEI
+2622 
-2637 AQRTQTV
+2637 
-2644 EDIRCDLN
+2644 
-2652 AYRKFKDNN
+2652 
-2661 EDFEITLL
+2661 
-2669 DRKYTDKEEAG
+2669 
-2680 TEIIKICDSFG
+2680 
-2691 LQIEG
+2691 
-2696 HWQQIGSYHGFDVA
+2696 
-2710 VKSSTYGEGFSYSV
+2710 
-2724 GLQGKKFYNGQL
+2724 
-2736 NRRSKKE
+2736 
-2743 NISRIDSIFETIETR
+2743 
-2758 MNSEKKLLTEAEH
+2758 
-2771 NLEVARIEVTKPF
+2771 
-2784 AQEEELQKK
+2784 
-2793 LARQV
+2793 
-2798 ELNDLLSMDNTS
+2798 
-2810 EEESQDEE
+2810 
-2818 PKALD
+2818 
-2823 LIESH
+2823 
-2828 QFEADD
+2828 
-2834 DDATVEFENM
+2834 
-2844 ILYVTR
+2844 
-2850 TEQDEAKVD
+2850 
-2859 YFVNDRES
+2859 
-2867 GCMTDC
+2867 
-2873 GSWFDDCNVTADL
+2873 
-2886 KEAVKSVIKDK
+2886 
-2897 DITEQILSVNDG
+2897 
-2909 DRFEEITGTLPV
+2909 
-2921 RQSGGQSM
+2921 

>member
-20 ISAKNEWISFLD
+20 TSAKNEWISFLD

-137 TVNTPTLKDAV
+137 TENTPTLKDAV
-148 NGYVNDYCNEIRED
+148 NGYVNDYCEEIRED

-167 ETQYLIGSEDQWKEF
+167 ETQYLIGSENQWKEF

-272 KSRGL
+272 ESRGL

-296 NALSVD
+296 NALPVD

-317 RDERTSGSDQQTGS
+317 RDERTSGSDQQTGR

-346 SNRRTESSES
+346 SNRRTEGSES
-356 DAVAEQV
+356 DDVAEQV

-376 SDSLQILEEPETVNQ
+376 SDSIQILEEPETVNQ

-400 IEQFSLFAEDG
+400 IEQFSLFSEDG
-411 DTEEKQIEAVRQQA
+411 DTEEKQIETVRQQA

-431 PLAFLISDKLVEK
+431 PLAFLISDELVEK

-458 GVAGRLVVNLSD
+458 GVAGRLVLNLSD

-485 ILNGIGFSVKGR
+485 ILNGIGFSVKER

-505 SLYFAD
+505 SLFFAD

-528 LVSWIDAAVMIKGLY
+528 LVSWSDAAVMIKGLY

-576 EVFVHIPKDIL
+576 EVFAHIPEDIL

-688 EDGREQSAINN
+688 EDGREQEAINN

-748 EEDKWLDSEEKIQYQ
+748 NEDRWLDSEEKIQYQ
-763 KWHENRERENFFE
+763 KWHENRFTDNENKP
-776 ELVIDGNRCNQIDT
+776 
-790 WESDNHTY
+790 W
-798 VIGNSIDDTDFY
+798 
-810 FASVSGIEGDLI
+810 
-822 QGSATFEYDRQPS
+822 
-835 RERVESDY
+835 
-843 IDLMAERDIDA
+843 AERPS
-854 HEAEFGADGSR
+854 AETESSR
-865 NFPHREENRE
+865 QEE
-875 QIPQDVIDDEL
+875 QIPQDVIDDML
-886 CSGSNFVNGKKRI
+886 RSGSGFEKGKKRI

-918 EYGIGGS
+918 EYGIGGAS
-925 SIIANHHDYEQNHD
+925 YIANHDNYEWGND
-939 SKGILII
+939 AKGILIT
-946 KKSQDSFEER
+946 KKSEDSFDER

-963 GNVAVRIKE
+963 RNVAVRIKE

-986 TWAERP
+986 SWAEHQ
-992 SEDVKQISVE
+992 SESVEQITE

-1049 TIYYNGIEIFS
+1049 TIYYNGIEIFR

-1108 KTCQQSEDKKNFEN
+1108 RTCQQSENKKNFEN

-1137 LIKDIGSEDD
+1137 LIKDIGSDDD
-1147 HIWEVTEI
+1147 HTWEVTEI
-1155 NDTEIALK
+1155 DDTEITLK
-1163 DLDAE
+1163 DIDAE

-1217 EYTPVEETENEIL
+1217 DYTPVEETENEIL

-1262 RTKYQWNAEA
+1262 RTKYQWNADA

-1281 EGRSA
+1281 EDRSA
-1286 TEEEQKI
+1286 TEEEQKV

-1301 GLSEVFDPSKKS
+1301 GLSEVFDPSKTS

-1495 LGAIRLPNNAFKANA
+1495 LGAVRLPNNAFKANA

-1529 NIESWVDV
+1529 NTESWVDV
-1537 STERNGLTYN
+1537 STDRNGLTYN
-1547 SYFVEHPEM
+1547 SYFVDHPEM
-1556 VLGTIKEVSG
+1556 VLGTMKEVSG
-1566 QFGMTLTCEPNT
+1566 QFGMTLTCEPDT
-1578 ETSLEEQLRSAI
+1578 ETSLEEQLRKAI

-1595 SYEETV
+1595 SYEESV

-1630 CEKEGKLYYRKDS
+1630 CEKDGTLYYRKDS

-1680 DEGLKK
+1680 DEGLKQ

-1709 NRNAFKED
+1709 NRNAFKDD

-1733 NLVSKADL
+1733 NLLSKADL

-1782 GKSEETMIEDLKGI
+1782 GKNEETMIEDLKGI
-1796 IYQDPKTK
+1796 IYQNPETK
-1804 KWQTKDEYLSGN
+1804 EWQTKDEYLSGN
-1816 IKEKLS
+1816 IKEKLI
-1822 MAQYYAESDEKWQAN
+1822 MAQHYAENDEKWQAN

-1850 AAELEVKLGATWVDD
+1850 ASELEVKLGATWVDD

-1960 EFKDWIFADQE
+1960 EFKDWIFADQD

-2007 LRPHQLDAAAH
+2007 LRPHQLDAVAH

-2097 ARIATGNYDAIIIG
+2097 ARIATGNYDAVIIG

-2144 SPYGGKKASV
+2144 SPFGGQKASV

-2209 VAGINNSESNK
+2209 VAGINNTESNK

-2327 QLKLPVPDAEYTN
+2327 QLELPVPEAEYTN

-2363 RNGSVDNSIDNMLK
+2363 RSGGVDNSIDNMLK

-2388 QRMIDASTGDYEDSK
+2388 QRMIDASAGDYENSK
-2403 VDACAENAYAIYE
+2403 VEACAENAYAIYE
-2416 KTRDQ
+2416 KTSAQR
-2421 KSAQV
+2421 SAQV

-2433 PKADGTFNVYDE
+2433 PKADGSFNVYDE
-2445 MKKKLI
+2445 MKKKLT

-2622 WQMESEVKSRYPVEI
+2622 WRMESEIKSRYPVEI

-2652 AYRKFKDNN
+2652 AYRNYKDND

-2669 DRKYTDKEEAG
+2669 DRKYTNEEEAG
-2680 TEIIKICDSFG
+2680 AEIIKICDSFG

-2736 NRRSKKE
+2736 NRRAKKE

-2758 MNSEKKLLTEAEH
+2758 MNSENKMLKEAQH

-2818 PKALD
+2818 PKEVD

-2834 DDATVEFENM
+2834 DDVTVEFEKM
-2844 ILYVTR
+2844 ILYLTR
-2850 TEQDEAKVD
+2850 TEQDPAKVD
-2859 YFVNDRES
+2859 YYINDKET
-2867 GCMTDC
+2867 GCMKDY
-2873 GSWFDDCNVTADL
+2873 GSWFDDYYFSANL
-2886 KEAVKSVIKDK
+2886 KEAVKAVIKDK

>member
-20 ISAKNEWISFLD
+20 TSAKNEWISFLD

-137 TVNTPTLKDAV
+137 TENTPTLKDAV
-148 NGYVNDYCNEIRED
+148 NGYVNDYCEEIRED

-167 ETQYLIGSEDQWKEF
+167 ETQYLIGSENQWKEF

-277 LSSES
+277 LSSEF

-296 NALSVD
+296 NALPVD

-317 RDERTSGSDQQTGS
+317 RDERTSGSDQQTGR

-346 SNRRTESSES
+346 SNRGTEGSES

-363 YGDSERSGEDRTG
+363 YGDSERSGEDCTG
-376 SDSLQILEEPETVNQ
+376 SDSIQILEEPETVNQ

-411 DTEEKQIEAVRQQA
+411 DTEEKQIETVRQQA

-431 PLAFLISDKLVEK
+431 PLDFLISDELVEK

-458 GVAGRLVVNLSD
+458 GVAGRLVLNLSD

-505 SLYFAD
+505 SLFFAD

-528 LVSWIDAAVMIKGLY
+528 LVSWSDAAVMIKGLY

-576 EVFVHIPKDIL
+576 EVFAHIPEDIL

-688 EDGREQSAINN
+688 EDGREQEAINN

-748 EEDKWLDSEEKIQYQ
+748 NEDRWLDSEEKIQYQ
-763 KWHENRERENFFE
+763 KWHENRFTDNENKP
-776 ELVIDGNRCNQIDT
+776 
-790 WESDNHTY
+790 W
-798 VIGNSIDDTDFY
+798 
-810 FASVSGIEGDLI
+810 
-822 QGSATFEYDRQPS
+822 
-835 RERVESDY
+835 
-843 IDLMAERDIDA
+843 AERPS
-854 HEAEFGADGSR
+854 AETESSR
-865 NFPHREENRE
+865 QEE

-886 CSGSNFVNGKKRI
+886 RSGSNFVNGKKRI

-925 SIIANHHDYEQNHD
+925 SIIANHLDYSQDHDA
-939 SKGILII
+939 KGILIT
-946 KKSQDSFEER
+946 KKSEDSFEER

-963 GNVAVRIKE
+963 RNVAVRIKE

-986 TWAERP
+986 SWAEHP
-992 SEDVKQISVE
+992 SESVEQITE

-1060 ASDSVD
+1060 ASDSVE

-1108 KTCQQSEDKKNFEN
+1108 RTCQQSENKKNFEN

-1137 LIKDIGSEDD
+1137 LIKDIGSDDD
-1147 HIWEVTEI
+1147 HTWEVTEI
-1155 NDTEIALK
+1155 DDTEITLK
-1163 DLDAE
+1163 DIDAE

-1217 EYTPVEETENEIL
+1217 DYTPVEETENEIL

-1250 EITDELLGVGDK
+1250 ETTDELLGVGDK
-1262 RTKYQWNAEA
+1262 RTKYQWNADA

-1286 TEEEQKI
+1286 TEEEQKV

-1301 GLSEVFDPSKKS
+1301 GLSEVFDPSKTS

-1495 LGAIRLPNNAFKANA
+1495 LGAVRLPNNAFKANA

-1529 NIESWVDV
+1529 NTESWVDV
-1537 STERNGLTYN
+1537 STDRNGLTYN
-1547 SYFVEHPEM
+1547 SYFVDHPEM
-1556 VLGTIKEVSG
+1556 VLGTMKEVSG
-1566 QFGMTLTCEPNT
+1566 QFGMTLTCEPDT
-1578 ETSLEEQLRSAI
+1578 ETSLEEQLRKAI

-1595 SYEETV
+1595 SYEESV

-1630 CEKEGKLYYRKDS
+1630 CEKDGTLYYRKDS

-1680 DEGLKK
+1680 DEGLKQ

-1709 NRNAFKED
+1709 NRNAFKDD

-1733 NLVSKADL
+1733 NLLSKADL

-1782 GKSEETMIEDLKGI
+1782 GKNEETMIEDLKGI
-1796 IYQDPKTK
+1796 IYQNPETK
-1804 KWQTKDEYLSGN
+1804 EWQTKDEYLSGN
-1816 IKEKLS
+1816 IKEKLI
-1822 MAQYYAESDEKWQAN
+1822 MAQHYAENDEKWQAN

-1850 AAELEVKLGATWVDD
+1850 ASELEVKLGATWVDD

-1960 EFKDWIFADQE
+1960 EFKDWIFADQD

-2007 LRPHQLDAAAH
+2007 LRPHQLDAVAH

-2097 ARIATGNYDAIIIG
+2097 ARIATGNYDAVIIG

-2144 SPYGGKKASV
+2144 SPFGGQKASV

-2209 VAGINNSESNK
+2209 VAGINNTESNK

-2327 QLKLPVPDAEYTN
+2327 QLELPVPEAEYTN

-2363 RNGSVDNSIDNMLK
+2363 RSGGVDNSIDNMLK

-2388 QRMIDASTGDYEDSK
+2388 QRMIDASAGDYENSK
-2403 VDACAENAYAIYE
+2403 VEACAENAYAIYE
-2416 KTRDQ
+2416 KTSAQR
-2421 KSAQV
+2421 SAQV

-2433 PKADGTFNVYDE
+2433 PKADGSFNVYDE
-2445 MKKKLI
+2445 MKKKLT

-2622 WQMESEVKSRYPVEI
+2622 WRMESEIKSRYPVEI

-2652 AYRKFKDNN
+2652 AYRNYKDND

-2669 DRKYTDKEEAG
+2669 DRKYTNEEEAG
-2680 TEIIKICDSFG
+2680 AEIIKICDSFG

-2736 NRRSKKE
+2736 NRRAKKE

-2758 MNSEKKLLTEAEH
+2758 MNSENKMLKEAQH

-2818 PKALD
+2818 PKEVD

-2834 DDATVEFENM
+2834 DDVTVEFEKM
-2844 ILYVTR
+2844 ILYLTR
-2850 TEQDEAKVD
+2850 TEQDPAKVD
-2859 YFVNDRES
+2859 YYINDKET
-2867 GCMTDC
+2867 GCMKDY
-2873 GSWFDDCNVTADL
+2873 GSWFDDYYFSANL
-2886 KEAVKSVIKDK
+2886 KEAVKAVIKDK

>member
-20 ISAKNEWISFLD
+20 TSAKNEWISFLD

-167 ETQYLIGSEDQWKEF
+167 ETQYLIGSENQWKEF

-202 GFEKDEL
+202 GFDKEEL
-209 ESLAE
+209 DSLAD

-296 NALSVD
+296 NALPVD

-317 RDERTSGSDQQTGS
+317 RDERTSGSDQQTGR

-376 SDSLQILEEPETVNQ
+376 SDSIQILEEPETVNQ

-400 IEQFSLFAEDG
+400 IEQFSLFSEDG
-411 DTEEKQIEAVRQQA
+411 DTEEKQIETVRQQA

-431 PLAFLISDKLVEK
+431 PLAFLISDELVEK

-458 GVAGRLVVNLSD
+458 GVAGRLVLNLSD

-505 SLYFAD
+505 SLFFAD

-528 LVSWIDAAVMIKGLY
+528 LVSWSEAAVMIKGLY

-576 EVFVHIPKDIL
+576 EVFAHIPKDIL

-646 SELVDTYEI
+646 SKLVDTYEI

-735 DWNDVSDRIRTLI
+735 DWNDVSDRIRSLI
-748 EEDKWLDSEEKIQYQ
+748 DEDRWLDSEEKIQYQ
-763 KWHENRERENFFE
+763 KWHENRVTDNENKPWAKRPSAE
-776 ELVIDGNRCNQIDT
+776 
-790 WESDNHTY
+790 
-798 VIGNSIDDTDFY
+798 TD
-810 FASVSGIEGDLI
+810 SSRIE
-822 QGSATFEYDRQPS
+822 
-835 RERVESDY
+835 
-843 IDLMAERDIDA
+843 
-854 HEAEFGADGSR
+854 
-865 NFPHREENRE
+865 E
-875 QIPQDVIDDEL
+875 QIPQDVIDDML
-886 CSGSNFVNGKKRI
+886 RSGSGFEKGKKRI

-918 EYGIGGS
+918 EYGIGGAT
-925 SIIANHHDYEQNHD
+925 IVNHYDYEQNHD
-939 SKGILII
+939 AKGILII
-946 KKSQDSFEER
+946 KASQDSFEER

-963 GNVAVRIKE
+963 RNVAVRIKE

-1002 EDVSD
+1002 EDASD

-1049 TIYYNGIEIFS
+1049 TIYYNGIEIFG

-1066 ETNEDAYDEVYD
+1066 ETNGNAYDEVYD

-1182 YNGWQNIPARRI
+1182 YNGWQNIPAIRI

-1217 EYTPVEETENEIL
+1217 EYTPVEETESEIL

-1465 GGIMAFITSSGTMDK
+1465 GGIMVFITSSGTMDK
-1480 ENSTARKYLAERCDL
+1480 ENSTARKYLAERCNL

-1537 STERNGLTYN
+1537 STDHNGLTYN
-1547 SYFVEHPEM
+1547 SYFVDHPEM
-1556 VLGTIKEVSG
+1556 VLGTMKEVSG
-1566 QFGMTLTCEPNT
+1566 QFGMTLTCEPDT

-1630 CEKEGKLYYRKDS
+1630 CEKDGKLYYRKDS

-1680 DEGLKK
+1680 DDGLKQH
-1686 YQEVLNTEYDTYTK
+1686 QEVLNTEYDTYTK
-1700 KYGLLSSVG
+1700 KYGLLSNAG

-1766 LNEKAQIDL
+1766 LNEKAQIDF

-1822 MAQYYAESDEKWQAN
+1822 IAQYYAESDEKWQAN

-1850 AAELEVKLGATWVDD
+1850 ASELEVKLGATWVDD

-2007 LRPHQLDAAAH
+2007 LRPHQLDAVAH

-2097 ARIATGNYDAIIIG
+2097 ARIATGNYDAVIIG

-2144 SPYGGKKASV
+2144 SPFGGQKASV

-2209 VAGINNSESNK
+2209 VAGINNTESNK

-2403 VDACAENAYAIYE
+2403 VEACAENAYAIYE

-2445 MKKKLI
+2445 MKKKLT

-2622 WQMESEVKSRYPVEI
+2622 WQMESEIKSRYPVEI

-2652 AYRKFKDNN
+2652 AYRKFKDND
-2661 EDFEITLL
+2661 EDFEITIL
-2669 DRKYTDKEEAG
+2669 DRKYTNKEEAG
-2680 TEIIKICDSFG
+2680 AEIIKICDSFG

-2696 HWQQIGSYHGFDVA
+2696 HWQQIGSYHGFEVA
-2710 VKSSTYGEGFSYSV
+2710 VKSSTYGGGFSYSV
-2724 GLQGKKFYNGQL
+2724 GLQGKKFYSGPL

-2810 EEESQDEE
+2810 EEESQGEE
-2818 PKALD
+2818 TKAID
-2823 LIESH
+2823 LIESQ

-2834 DDATVEFENM
+2834 DDATVEFEKM
-2844 ILYVTR
+2844 ILYLTR
-2850 TEQDEAKVD
+2850 TEQDPAKVD
-2859 YFVNDRES
+2859 YYINNKDT
-2867 GCMTDC
+2867 GCMEDC

-2886 KEAVKSVIKDK
+2886 KEAVKAVIKDK
-2897 DITEQILSVNDG
+2897 DITEQILSVNEG

>member
-20 ISAKNEWISFLD
+20 TSAKNEWISFLD

-126 YLIERYHPTLE
+126 YLIERYHPTIE
-137 TVNTPTLKDAV
+137 TENTPTLKDAV

-202 GFEKDEL
+202 GFDKDEL
-209 ESLAE
+209 ESLAD

-277 LSSES
+277 LSSEF

-296 NALSVD
+296 NALPVD

-317 RDERTSGSDQQTGS
+317 RDERTSGSDQQTGR

-356 DAVAEQV
+356 DDVAEQV

-376 SDSLQILEEPETVNQ
+376 SDSIQILEEPETVNQ

-400 IEQFSLFAEDG
+400 IEQFSLFSEDG
-411 DTEEKQIEAVRQQA
+411 DTEEKQIETVRQQA

-431 PLAFLISDKLVEK
+431 PLAFLISDELVEK

-458 GVAGRLVVNLSD
+458 GVAGRLVLNLSD

-485 ILNGIGFSVKGR
+485 ILNGIGFSVKGG

-505 SLYFAD
+505 SLFFAD

-528 LVSWIDAAVMIKGLY
+528 LVSWSDAAVMIKGLY

-576 EVFVHIPKDIL
+576 EVFAHIPEDIL

-688 EDGREQSAINN
+688 EDGREQEAINN

-748 EEDKWLDSEEKIQYQ
+748 NEDRWLDSEEKIQYQ
-763 KWHENRERENFFE
+763 KWHENRFTDNENKP
-776 ELVIDGNRCNQIDT
+776 
-790 WESDNHTY
+790 W
-798 VIGNSIDDTDFY
+798 
-810 FASVSGIEGDLI
+810 
-822 QGSATFEYDRQPS
+822 
-835 RERVESDY
+835 
-843 IDLMAERDIDA
+843 AERPS
-854 HEAEFGADGSR
+854 AETESSR
-865 NFPHREENRE
+865 PEE

-886 CSGSNFVNGKKRI
+886 RSGSNFVNGKKRI

-925 SIIANHHDYEQNHD
+925 SIIANHLDYSQDHDA
-939 SKGILII
+939 KGILIT
-946 KKSQDSFEER
+946 KKSEDSFEER

-963 GNVAVRIKE
+963 RNVAVRIKE

-986 TWAERP
+986 SWAEHQ
-992 SEDVKQISVE
+992 SESVEQIPE

-1049 TIYYNGIEIFS
+1049 TIYYNGIEIFR

-1102 IWLNNF
+1102 ICLNNF
-1108 KTCQQSEDKKNFEN
+1108 RTCQQSENKKNFEN

-1137 LIKDIGSEDD
+1137 LIKDIGSDDD
-1147 HIWEVTEI
+1147 HTWEVTEI
-1155 NDTEIALK
+1155 DDTEITLK
-1163 DLDAE
+1163 DIDAE

-1217 EYTPVEETENEIL
+1217 DYTPVEETENEIL

-1262 RTKYQWNAEA
+1262 RTKYQWNADA

-1286 TEEEQKI
+1286 TEEEQKV

-1301 GLSEVFDPSKKS
+1301 GLSEVFDPSKTS

-1495 LGAIRLPNNAFKANA
+1495 LGAVRLPNNAFKANA

-1529 NIESWVDV
+1529 NTESWVDV
-1537 STERNGLTYN
+1537 STDRNGLTYN
-1547 SYFVEHPEM
+1547 SYFVDHPEM
-1556 VLGTIKEVSG
+1556 VLGTMKEVSG
-1566 QFGMTLTCEPNT
+1566 QFGMTLTCEPDT
-1578 ETSLEEQLRSAI
+1578 ETSLEEQLRKAI

-1595 SYEETV
+1595 SYEESV

-1630 CEKEGKLYYRKDS
+1630 CEKDGTLYYRKDS

-1680 DEGLKK
+1680 DEGLKQ

-1709 NRNAFKED
+1709 NRNAFKDD

-1733 NLVSKADL
+1733 NLLSKADL

-1782 GKSEETMIEDLKGI
+1782 GKNEETMIEDLKGI
-1796 IYQDPKTK
+1796 IYQNPETK
-1804 KWQTKDEYLSGN
+1804 EWQTKDEYLSGN
-1816 IKEKLS
+1816 IKEKLI
-1822 MAQYYAESDEKWQAN
+1822 MAQHYAENDEKWQAN

-1850 AAELEVKLGATWVDD
+1850 ASELEVKLGATWIDD

-1924 AINFKSPKV
+1924 AIKFKSPKV

-1960 EFKDWIFADQE
+1960 EFKDWIFADQD

-2007 LRPHQLDAAAH
+2007 LRPHQLDAVAH

-2097 ARIATGNYDAIIIG
+2097 ARIATGNYDAVIIG

-2135 ITNAIQSES
+2135 ITAAIQSES
-2144 SPYGGKKASV
+2144 SPFGGKKASV

-2209 VAGINNSESNK
+2209 VAGINNTESNK

-2268 RMHISSFDEWA
+2268 KLHISSFDEWA

-2327 QLKLPVPDAEYTN
+2327 QLELPVPDAEYTN

-2363 RNGSVDNSIDNMLK
+2363 RSGGVDNSIDNMLK

-2388 QRMIDASTGDYEDSK
+2388 QRMIDASAGDYEESK
-2403 VDACAENAYAIYE
+2403 VEACAENAYAIYE

-2421 KSAQV
+2421 RSAQV

-2433 PKADGTFNVYDE
+2433 PKADGSFNVYDE
-2445 MKKKLI
+2445 MKKKLT

-2525 IIRQGNENEKVY
+2525 IIRQGNENKKVY

-2622 WQMESEVKSRYPVEI
+2622 WQMESEIKSRYPVEI

-2669 DRKYTDKEEAG
+2669 DRKYTNKEEAG
-2680 TEIIKICDSFG
+2680 DEIIKICDSFG

-2710 VKSSTYGEGFSYSV
+2710 VKSSTYGEGYSYSV
-2724 GLQGKKFYNGQL
+2724 GLQGKKFYTGQL

-2743 NISRIDSIFETIETR
+2743 NISRIDSVFETIETR
-2758 MNSEKKLLTEAEH
+2758 MNSENKLLKEAEH

-2793 LARQV
+2793 IARQV

-2810 EEESQDEE
+2810 EEESQGEE
-2818 PKALD
+2818 PKAVD

-2834 DDATVEFENM
+2834 DDVTVEFENM
-2844 ILYVTR
+2844 ILYLTR
-2850 TEQDEAKVD
+2850 TEQDPAKVD
-2859 YFVNDRES
+2859 YYFNDRET
-2867 GCMTDC
+2867 GCMKDS
-2873 GSWFDDCNVTADL
+2873 GFWVDDCNFTADL
-2886 KEAVKSVIKDK
+2886 KEAVKAVIKDK
-2897 DITEQILSVNDG
+2897 DITEQILSVNEG

>member
-20 ISAKNEWISFLD
+20 TSAKNEWISFLN

-137 TVNTPTLKDAV
+137 TEHIPTLKDAV
-148 NGYVNDYCNEIRED
+148 NGYVNDYCEEIRED

-202 GFEKDEL
+202 GFDNEEL
-209 ESLAE
+209 DSLAD

-272 KSRGL
+272 ESRGL
-277 LSSES
+277 LSSKS
-282 GDGRTKLSSEQVRG
+282 GDGRTKLSSEQVWG
-296 NALSVD
+296 NALPVD
-302 DGTHEADGRNSELQM
+302 DGTHEADGRNSEFQM
-317 RDERTSGSDQQTGS
+317 RDERTSGSDQQTGR

-346 SNRRTESSES
+346 SNRRTEGSGS

-363 YGDSERSGEDRTG
+363 YGDPERSGEDRTG

-400 IEQFSLFAEDG
+400 IEQFSLFAEEG
-411 DTEEKQIEAVRQQA
+411 DTEEKQIETVRQQA

-431 PLAFLISDKLVEK
+431 PLAFLISDELVEK
-444 LLVKITSENKAVRD
+444 LLVKITSENKTVRD
-458 GVAGRLVVNLSD
+458 GVAGRLVLNLSD
-470 DEFAESLKSHVGKAY
+470 DEFTESLKSHVGKAY

-505 SLYFAD
+505 SLFFAD

-528 LVSWIDAAVMIKGLY
+528 LVSWSEAAVMIKGLY

-604 SISQGLDRVIER
+604 SISQGLDKVIER

-704 YGGETNNLF
+704 YGGKTNNLF

-735 DWNDVSDRIRTLI
+735 DWNDVSDRIRSLI
-748 EEDKWLDSEEKIQYQ
+748 DEDRWLDSEEKIQYQ
-763 KWHENRERENFFE
+763 KWHENRVTDNENKPWA
-776 ELVIDGNRCNQIDT
+776 NRPSA
-790 WESDNHTY
+790 E
-798 VIGNSIDDTDFY
+798 TD
-810 FASVSGIEGDLI
+810 SSRIE
-822 QGSATFEYDRQPS
+822 
-835 RERVESDY
+835 
-843 IDLMAERDIDA
+843 
-854 HEAEFGADGSR
+854 
-865 NFPHREENRE
+865 E

-886 CSGSNFVNGKKRI
+886 RSGSNFVNGKKRI

-939 SKGILII
+939 AKGILII
-946 KKSQDSFEER
+946 KASQDSFEER

-963 GNVAVRIKE
+963 RNVAVRIKE

-1002 EDVSD
+1002 EDASD

-1049 TIYYNGIEIFS
+1049 TIYYSGIEIFS

-1217 EYTPVEETENEIL
+1217 DYTPVEETENEIL

-1262 RTKYQWNAEA
+1262 RTKYQWNIDA

-1286 TEEEQKI
+1286 TEEEQKV

-1301 GLSEVFDPSKKS
+1301 GLSEVFDPSKTS

-1399 IAQQLYPNATVKV
+1399 IAQQLYPNVTVKV

-1537 STERNGLTYN
+1537 STDRNGLTYN
-1547 SYFVEHPEM
+1547 SYFVDHPEM
-1556 VLGTIKEVSG
+1556 VLGTMKEVSG
-1566 QFGMTLTCEPNT
+1566 QFGMTLTCEPDT

-1601 LTTNDNDLD
+1601 LMTNDNDLD

-1630 CEKEGKLYYRKDS
+1630 CEKDGKLYYRKDS

-1680 DEGLKK
+1680 DDGLKQH
-1686 YQEVLNTEYDTYTK
+1686 QEVLNTEYDTYTK
-1700 KYGLLSSVG
+1700 KYGLLSSAG
-1709 NRNAFKED
+1709 NRNAFKDD

-1766 LNEKAQIDL
+1766 LNEKAQIDF

-1822 MAQYYAESDEKWQAN
+1822 IAQYYAESDEKWQAN

-1845 PKRVE
+1845 PKRVD
-1850 AAELEVKLGATWVDD
+1850 ASELEVKLGATWVDD
-1865 RYYTEF
+1865 RYYTEY

-2007 LRPHQLDAAAH
+2007 LRPHQLDAVAH

-2097 ARIATGNYDAIIIG
+2097 ARIATGNYDAVIIG

-2144 SPYGGKKASV
+2144 SPFGGKKASV

-2209 VAGINNSESNK
+2209 VAGINNTESNK

-2403 VDACAENAYAIYE
+2403 VEACAENAYAIYE

-2445 MKKKLI
+2445 MKKKLT

-2622 WQMESEVKSRYPVEI
+2622 WQMESEIKSRYPVEI

-2644 EDIRCDLN
+2644 EDICCDLN
-2652 AYRKFKDNN
+2652 AYRKFKDND

-2669 DRKYTDKEEAG
+2669 DRKYTNKEEAG
-2680 TEIIKICDSFG
+2680 AEIIKICDSFG

-2771 NLEVARIEVTKPF
+2771 NLEIARVEVTKPF

-2818 PKALD
+2818 PNAVD

-2828 QFEADD
+2828 QFEADVD
-2834 DDATVEFENM
+2834 DVTVEFENM
-2844 ILYVTR
+2844 ILYITR
-2850 TEQDEAKVD
+2850 TEQDAAKVD
-2859 YFVNDRES
+2859 YYINNKDT
-2867 GCMTDC
+2867 GCMEDC

-2886 KEAVKSVIKDK
+2886 KEAVKAVIKDK
-2897 DITEQILSVNDG
+2897 DITEQILSVNEG